1 MTNETIDQTT
11 TPDQTL
17 NQTDFVPQRFINNLQ
32 AAFIKVD
39 NAVASFDPDQ
49 KPIVDKNDRDN
60 RQAFEKI
67 SQLREEYANKAI
79 KNPTKKN
86 QYFSDFINKSNDLIN
101 KDNLIAVDSSV
112 DSFKKF
118 GDQRYQIFTSWVSLQ
133 KDPSKINTQQIQNF
147 MENIIQPPI
156 SDDKEKAEFLRS
168 AKQSFA
174 GIIIGNQI
182 RSDEKFMG
190 VFDEFL
196 KARQEAEKNA
206 EPTGG
211 DWLDIF
217 LSFVF
222 NKKQSSDLKETLHQE
237 PRPDFEQNIATT
249 TTDIQGLPP
258 EARDLLDERGNFS
271 KFTLGDMEMLDVE
284 GVADKDPNY
293 KFNQLLIHNNALSSV
308 LMGSHS
314 GIEPE
319 KVSLLYGDNGGPE
332 ARHDWNATVGYK
344 NQQGS
349 NVATLINAHLNNG
362 SGLVIAG
369 NENGIKNPSFYLYK
383 QDQLT
388 GLKQALSQEE
398 IQNKVDF
405 MEFLAQNNAKLDN
418 LSEKEKE
425 KFQTEIGNFQKDRKA
440 YLDAL
445 GSDHIA
451 FVSKKDPKHLA
462 LVTEFG
468 NGEVSYTLKDYGKKQ
483 DKALDGETKT
493 TLQGSLKYDGVMFVD
508 YSNFKYTNVSKSPDK
523 GLGATNGVSHLEANF
538 SKVAVFNLP
547 NLNNLAITNYIRRDL
562 EDKLWAKGLSPQE
575 ANKLIKDFLNSNKE
589 LVGKVS
595 NFNKAVAEA
604 KNTGNYDEVKKAQKD
619 LEKSLRKRESLEKEV
634 AKKLES
640 RNDNKN
646 RMEAK
651 AQANSQKDKIFALIN
666 KEASKE
672 ARAAA
677 FDPNLKGVRSELSD
691 KLENINKNLKDFGKS
706 FDELKNGK
714 NNDFSKAEETLKALK
729 DSVKDLGINPEWISK
744 IENLNAALNDFKNG
758 KNKDFSKVTQAKSD
772 LENSIKDVIINQKIT
787 DKVDNL
793 NQAVSETK
801 LTGNFSK
808 VEQALAELKNLSLD
822 LGKNS
827 DLQFVRDGVRGTL
840 VGNGLSKTEA
850 TTLTKN
856 FSDIRKELSEKLFGK
871 SNNNNNGLKNNEEP
885 IYAQV
890 NKKKAG
896 QATSPEEPIY
906 AQVARKMSVKIDQL
920 NEAASAINRKI
931 DRINKIASAGKGVG
945 GFSGA
950 GQSASP
956 EEPIY
961 AQVAKKVSAKIDQL
975 NESASAINR
984 KIDRINKIASAGK
997 GVGGFS
1003 GAGQSASPEEPIY
1016 AQVAKKVRAK
1026 IDQLNESASAIN
1038 RKMDRI
1044 NKIASAG
1051 KGVGGF
1057 RGAGQSASPE
1067 EPIYAQVAK
1076 KVRAKIDQ
1084 LNESASAINRKMD
1097 RINKIASAGKGV
1109 GGFSGAGQSASP
1121 EEPLYAQVAKKVRA
1135 KIDQL
1140 NESASAINRKID
1152 RINKIASA
1160 GKGVGGFRGAG
1171 QSASPEEP
1179 IYAQVAKKVSAKID
1193 QLNESASAINRK
1205 MDRIN
1210 KIASA
1215 GKGVGGFSGAGQSA
1229 SPEEPLYAQVAK
1241 KVSAKIDQ
1249 LNESASAINRK
1260 IDRINKIA
1268 SAGKGVGGFSGAG
1281 QSASPEE
1288 PLYAQV
1294 AKKVRAKIDQLN
1306 ESASAI
1312 NRKMDRINKIA
1323 SAGKGVGGFR
1333 GAGQSASPEEPL
1345 YAQVAK
1351 KVSAKID
1358 QLNESAS
1365 AINRK
1370 IDRINKIA
1378 SAGKGVGG
1386 FRGAGQSASPEEPL
1400 YAQVAKKVRA
1410 KIDQLNESASAI
1422 NRKIDRINKIAS
1434 AGKGVGGFRGA
1445 GQSASPEEPLYAQ
1458 VAKKVRAKIDQLNES
1473 ASAINRKIDRIN
1485 KIASAG
1491 KGVGGFSGAGQSAS
1505 PEEPLYA
1512 QVAKKVRAKIDQ
1524 LNESASAINRK
1535 MDRINK
1541 IASAGKGVGGFRG
1554 AGQSASPE
1562 EPLYAQVAKKV
1573 SAKIDQLNES
1583 ASAINRKMDRIN
1595 KIASAGKGV
1604 GGFRGAGQSASPEE
1618 PIYAQVAK
1626 KVSAKIDQLNE
1637 SASAINRKMDRINKI
1652 ASAGKGVGGF
1662 RGAGQSASPEEP
1674 LYAQVAK
1681 KVSAK
1686 IDQLNESASAINR
1699 KIDRINKIAS
1709 AGKGVG
1715 GFSGAGQSAS
1725 PEEPIYA
1732 QVAKKVSAKI
1742 DQLNESASAINRK
1755 IDRINKIAS
1764 AGKGVGGF
1772 SGAGQSASPEP
1783 IYATID
1789 FDEANQAGF
1798 SLRRS
1803 AAVNDLSKVGLS
1815 REQELTRRIGDLN
1828 QAVSEAKAGH
1838 FDKLEQKIDELKD
1851 STKKNALKL
1860 WVESAKQVPTGL
1872 QAKLDNYATNS
1883 HTRINSNVQSGTI
1896 NEKATGMLT
1905 QKNPEW
1911 LKLVNDKIVAHNV
1924 GSAHLSEYDKIGFN
1938 QKNMKDYS
1946 DSFKF
1951 STKLNNAVKDI
1962 KSSFVQF
1969 LTNTFSTGSYS
1980 LMKANVEHGVK
1991 NTTKGGFQKS

>member
-11 TPDQTL
+11 TSDQTL

-32 AAFIKVD
+32 VAFIKVD
-39 NAVASFDPDQ
+39 SAVASYDPDQ

-79 KNPTKKN
+79 KNPAKKN

-112 DSFKKF
+112 DIFKKF

-133 KDPSKINTQQIQNF
+133 KDPSKINTQQIRNF

-182 RSDEKFMG
+182 RSDGKFMG
-190 VFDEFL
+190 VFDESL

-206 EPTGG
+206 EPSGG

-237 PRPDFEQNIATT
+237 PRPDFEQNLATT

-258 EARDLLDERGNFS
+258 EARDLLDERCNFS

-308 LMGSHS
+308 LMGGHS
-314 GIEPE
+314 NIEPE

-349 NVATLINAHLNNG
+349 NVATLINAHLHNG
-362 SGLVIAG
+362 SGLIIAG
-369 NENGIKNPSFYLYK
+369 NEDGIKNPSFYLYK
-383 QDQLT
+383 EDQLT
-388 GLKQALSQEE
+388 GLKQAMSQEE
-398 IQNKVDF
+398 IQNKVNF
-405 MEFLAQNNAKLDN
+405 MEFLAKNNAKLDN

-425 KFQTEIGNFQKDRKA
+425 KFQTEIEDFQKNRKA

-445 GSDHIA
+445 GNDHIA
-451 FVSKKDPKHLA
+451 FVSKKDKKHLA

-493 TLQGSLKYDGVMFVD
+493 TLQGSLKYDGVMFVN
-508 YSNFKYTNVSKSPDK
+508 YSNFKYTNASKSPDK
-523 GLGATNGVSHLEANF
+523 GVGATNGVSHLEANL

-562 EDKLWAKGLSPQE
+562 EDKLLAKGLSPQE

-589 LVGKVS
+589 MVGKVS

-619 LEKSLRKRESLEKEV
+619 LEKSLRKREHLEKEV

-666 KEASKE
+666 QEASKE

-677 FDPNLKGVRSELSD
+677 FDPNLKGIRSELSD

-706 FDELKNGK
+706 FDDFKNGK
-714 NNDFSKAEETLKALK
+714 NDFSKAEETLKALK

-801 LTGNFSK
+801 LTGDFSK

-822 LGKNS
+822 QKNESFNVGKNS
-827 DLQFVRDGVRGTL
+827 DLQSVRDSVKGTL

-850 TTLTKN
+850 TKLSKN

-896 QATSPEEPIY
+896 QAASPEEPIY
-906 AQVARKMSVKIDQL
+906 AQV
-920 NEAASAINRKI
+920 
-931 DRINKIASAGKGVG
+931 NKKK
-945 GFSGA
+945 A
-950 GQSASP
+950 GQAASP

-975 NESASAINR
+975 NEATSAINR
-984 KIDRINKIASAGK
+984 KIDWINKIASAGK

-1003 GAGQSASPEEPIY
+1003 GAG
-1016 AQVAKKVRAK
+1016 R
-1026 IDQLNESASAIN
+1026 
-1038 RKMDRI
+1038 
-1044 NKIASAG
+1044 
-1051 KGVGGF
+1051 
-1057 RGAGQSASPE
+1057 
-1067 EPIYAQVAK
+1067 
-1076 KVRAKIDQ
+1076 
-1084 LNESASAINRKMD
+1084 
-1097 RINKIASAGKGV
+1097 
-1109 GGFSGAGQSASP
+1109 
-1121 EEPLYAQVAKKVRA
+1121 
-1135 KIDQL
+1135 
-1140 NESASAINRKID
+1140 
-1152 RINKIASA
+1152 
-1160 GKGVGGFRGAG
+1160 
-1171 QSASPEEP
+1171 
-1179 IYAQVAKKVSAKID
+1179 
-1193 QLNESASAINRK
+1193 
-1205 MDRIN
+1205 
-1210 KIASA
+1210 
-1215 GKGVGGFSGAGQSA
+1215 
-1229 SPEEPLYAQVAK
+1229 
-1241 KVSAKIDQ
+1241 
-1249 LNESASAINRK
+1249 
-1260 IDRINKIA
+1260 
-1268 SAGKGVGGFSGAG
+1268 
-1281 QSASPEE
+1281 
-1288 PLYAQV
+1288 
-1294 AKKVRAKIDQLN
+1294 
-1306 ESASAI
+1306 
-1312 NRKMDRINKIA
+1312 
-1323 SAGKGVGGFR
+1323 
-1333 GAGQSASPEEPL
+1333 
-1345 YAQVAK
+1345 
-1351 KVSAKID
+1351 
-1358 QLNESAS
+1358 
-1365 AINRK
+1365 
-1370 IDRINKIA
+1370 
-1378 SAGKGVGG
+1378 
-1386 FRGAGQSASPEEPL
+1386 
-1400 YAQVAKKVRA
+1400 
-1410 KIDQLNESASAI
+1410 
-1422 NRKIDRINKIAS
+1422 
-1434 AGKGVGGFRGA
+1434 
-1445 GQSASPEEPLYAQ
+1445 
-1458 VAKKVRAKIDQLNES
+1458 
-1473 ASAINRKIDRIN
+1473 
-1485 KIASAG
+1485 
-1491 KGVGGFSGAGQSAS
+1491 
-1505 PEEPLYA
+1505 
-1512 QVAKKVRAKIDQ
+1512 
-1524 LNESASAINRK
+1524 
-1535 MDRINK
+1535 
-1541 IASAGKGVGGFRG
+1541 
-1554 AGQSASPE
+1554 
-1562 EPLYAQVAKKV
+1562 
-1573 SAKIDQLNES
+1573 
-1583 ASAINRKMDRIN
+1583 
-1595 KIASAGKGV
+1595 
-1604 GGFRGAGQSASPEE
+1604 
-1618 PIYAQVAK
+1618 
-1626 KVSAKIDQLNE
+1626 
-1637 SASAINRKMDRINKI
+1637 
-1652 ASAGKGVGGF
+1652 
-1662 RGAGQSASPEEP
+1662 
-1674 LYAQVAK
+1674 
-1681 KVSAK
+1681 
-1686 IDQLNESASAINR
+1686 
-1699 KIDRINKIAS
+1699 
-1709 AGKGVG
+1709 
-1715 GFSGAGQSAS
+1715 
-1725 PEEPIYA
+1725 
-1732 QVAKKVSAKI
+1732 
-1742 DQLNESASAINRK
+1742 
-1755 IDRINKIAS
+1755 
-1764 AGKGVGGF
+1764 
-1772 SGAGQSASPEP
+1772 SASPEP

-1798 SLRRS
+1798 PLRRS

-1828 QAVSEAKAGH
+1828 QAVSEAKTGH
-1838 FDKLEQKIDELKD
+1838 FGNLEQKIDELKD

-1883 HTRINSNVQSGTI
+1883 HTRINSNVQHGTI
-1896 NEKATGMLT
+1896 NERATGMLNA
-1905 QKNPEW
+1905 KNPEW
-1911 LKLVNDKIVAHNV
+1911 LKLVNDRIVAHNV
-1924 GSAHLSEYDKIGFN
+1924 GSAHLSEYDRIGFN

-1951 STKLNNAVKDI
+1951 STKLNNAVKDTR
-1962 KSSFVQF
+1962 SSFVQF
-1969 LTNTFSTGSYS
+1969 LTNAFSTGSYS

-1991 NTTKGGFQKS
+1991 NTTKSGFQKS

>member
-11 TPDQTL
+11 TP

-32 AAFIKVD
+32 VAFIKVD

-112 DSFKKF
+112 ESFRKF

-133 KDPSKINTQQIQNF
+133 KDPSKINTQQIRNF

-190 VFDEFL
+190 VFDESL

-206 EPTGG
+206 EPAGG

-222 NKKQSSDLKETLHQE
+222 NKKQSSDLKETLNQE
-237 PRPDFEQNIATT
+237 PRPDFEQNLATT

-258 EARDLLDERGNFS
+258 EARDLLDERGNFF
-271 KFTLGDMEMLDVE
+271 KFTLGDVEMLDVE

-293 KFNQLLIHNNALSSV
+293 KFNQLLIHNNALSSM

-314 GIEPE
+314 NIEPE

-344 NQQGS
+344 NQQGN

-362 SGLVIAG
+362 SGLIIAG
-369 NENGIKNPSFYLYK
+369 NEDGIKNPSFYLYK
-383 QDQLT
+383 EDQLT

-418 LSEKEKE
+418 LSKEEKE

-445 GSDHIA
+445 GNDHIA
-451 FVSKKDPKHLA
+451 FVSKRDPKHLA

-493 TLQGSLKYDGVMFVD
+493 TLQGSLKYDGVMFVN
-508 YSNFKYTNVSKSPDK
+508 YSNFKYTNASKSPDK
-523 GLGATNGVSHLEANF
+523 GVGTTNGVSHLEANF

-562 EDKLWAKGLSPQE
+562 EDKLWTKGLSSQE

-589 LVGKVS
+589 MVGKVS

-619 LEKSLRKRESLEKEV
+619 LEKSLRKREHLEKEV

-666 KEASKE
+666 QEASKE

-677 FDPNLKGVRSELSD
+677 FDPSLKGIRSELSD

-706 FDELKNGK
+706 FDEL
-714 NNDFSKAEETLKALK
+714 
-729 DSVKDLGINPEWISK
+729 
-744 IENLNAALNDFKNG
+744 KNG

-801 LTGNFSK
+801 LTGDFSK
-808 VEQALAELKNLSLD
+808 VEQALAELKSLSLD
-822 LGKNS
+822 FGKNS
-827 DLQFVRDGVRGTL
+827 DLQKSVKNNVNGTL

-850 TTLTKN
+850 TALAKN
-856 FSDIRKELSEKLFGK
+856 FSDIKKELDEKFK
-871 SNNNNNGLKNNEEP
+871 NFNNNNNNGLKNEP
-885 IYAQV
+885 IYAKV
-890 NKKKAG
+890 NKEKTG
-896 QATSPEEPIY
+896 QAT
-906 AQVARKMSVKIDQL
+906 
-920 NEAASAINRKI
+920 
-931 DRINKIASAGKGVG
+931 
-945 GFSGA
+945 
-950 GQSASP
+950 SP

-961 AQVAKKVSAKIDQL
+961 AQVAKKVSAKIDRLDQA
-975 NESASAINR
+975 AS
-984 KIDRINKIASAGK
+984 GLG
-997 GVGGFS
+997 GVGQAGFPLKRHTKVDDLS
-1003 GAGQSASPEEPIY
+1003 KVGLSANHEPIY
-1016 AQVAKKVRAK
+1016 ATIDDLGGPFPLKRHTKVDDLSK
-1026 IDQLNESASAIN
+1026 VGLSAN
-1038 RKMDRI
+1038 H
-1044 NKIASAG
+1044 
-1051 KGVGGF
+1051 
-1057 RGAGQSASPE
+1057 
-1067 EPIYAQVAK
+1067 
-1076 KVRAKIDQ
+1076 
-1084 LNESASAINRKMD
+1084 
-1097 RINKIASAGKGV
+1097 
-1109 GGFSGAGQSASP
+1109 
-1121 EEPLYAQVAKKVRA
+1121 
-1135 KIDQL
+1135 
-1140 NESASAINRKID
+1140 
-1152 RINKIASA
+1152 
-1160 GKGVGGFRGAG
+1160 
-1171 QSASPEEP
+1171 
-1179 IYAQVAKKVSAKID
+1179 
-1193 QLNESASAINRK
+1193 
-1205 MDRIN
+1205 
-1210 KIASA
+1210 
-1215 GKGVGGFSGAGQSA
+1215 
-1229 SPEEPLYAQVAK
+1229 
-1241 KVSAKIDQ
+1241 
-1249 LNESASAINRK
+1249 
-1260 IDRINKIA
+1260 
-1268 SAGKGVGGFSGAG
+1268 
-1281 QSASPEE
+1281 
-1288 PLYAQV
+1288 
-1294 AKKVRAKIDQLN
+1294 
-1306 ESASAI
+1306 
-1312 NRKMDRINKIA
+1312 
-1323 SAGKGVGGFR
+1323 
-1333 GAGQSASPEEPL
+1333 
-1345 YAQVAK
+1345 
-1351 KVSAKID
+1351 
-1358 QLNESAS
+1358 
-1365 AINRK
+1365 
-1370 IDRINKIA
+1370 
-1378 SAGKGVGG
+1378 
-1386 FRGAGQSASPEEPL
+1386 
-1400 YAQVAKKVRA
+1400 
-1410 KIDQLNESASAI
+1410 
-1422 NRKIDRINKIAS
+1422 
-1434 AGKGVGGFRGA
+1434 
-1445 GQSASPEEPLYAQ
+1445 
-1458 VAKKVRAKIDQLNES
+1458 
-1473 ASAINRKIDRIN
+1473 
-1485 KIASAG
+1485 
-1491 KGVGGFSGAGQSAS
+1491 
-1505 PEEPLYA
+1505 
-1512 QVAKKVRAKIDQ
+1512 
-1524 LNESASAINRK
+1524 
-1535 MDRINK
+1535 
-1541 IASAGKGVGGFRG
+1541 
-1554 AGQSASPE
+1554 
-1562 EPLYAQVAKKV
+1562 
-1573 SAKIDQLNES
+1573 
-1583 ASAINRKMDRIN
+1583 
-1595 KIASAGKGV
+1595 
-1604 GGFRGAGQSASPEE
+1604 
-1618 PIYAQVAK
+1618 
-1626 KVSAKIDQLNE
+1626 
-1637 SASAINRKMDRINKI
+1637 
-1652 ASAGKGVGGF
+1652 
-1662 RGAGQSASPEEP
+1662 
-1674 LYAQVAK
+1674 
-1681 KVSAK
+1681 
-1686 IDQLNESASAINR
+1686 
-1699 KIDRINKIAS
+1699 
-1709 AGKGVG
+1709 
-1715 GFSGAGQSAS
+1715 
-1725 PEEPIYA
+1725 
-1732 QVAKKVSAKI
+1732 
-1742 DQLNESASAINRK
+1742 
-1755 IDRINKIAS
+1755 
-1764 AGKGVGGF
+1764 
-1772 SGAGQSASPEP
+1772 EP

-1798 SLRRS
+1798 PLRRS

-1828 QAVSEAKAGH
+1828 QAVSEAKTGH
-1838 FDKLEQKIDELKD
+1838 FGNLEQKIDELKD

-1883 HTRINSNVQSGTI
+1883 HTRINSNVRNGAI

-1924 GSAHLSEYDKIGFN
+1924 GSAPLSAYDKIGFN

-1962 KSSFVQF
+1962 KSGFVQF
-1969 LTNTFSTGSYS
+1969 LTNAFSTGSYS
-1980 LMKANVEHGVK
+1980 LMKASVEHGVK
-1991 NTTKGGFQKS
+1991 NTNTKGGFQKS

>member
-11 TPDQTL
+11 TPDQTPS
-17 NQTDFVPQRFINNLQ
+17 QTDFVPQRFINNLQ
-32 AAFIKVD
+32 VAFIKVD

-79 KNPTKKN
+79 KNPAKKN

-133 KDPSKINTQQIQNF
+133 KDPSKINTQQIRNF

-190 VFDEFL
+190 VFDESL
-196 KARQEAEKNA
+196 KERQEAEKNA
-206 EPTGG
+206 EPAGG

-237 PRPDFEQNIATT
+237 PRPDFEQNLATT
-249 TTDIQGLPP
+249 TTNIQGLPP
-258 EARDLLDERGNFS
+258 EARDLLDERGNFF

-308 LMGSHS
+308 LMGGHS
-314 GIEPE
+314 NIEPE

-344 NQQGS
+344 DQQGS
-349 NVATLINAHLNNG
+349 NVATLINAHLHNG
-362 SGLVIAG
+362 SGLIIAG
-369 NENGIKNPSFYLYK
+369 NEDGIKNPSFYLYK
-383 QDQLT
+383 EDQLT
-388 GLKQALSQEE
+388 GLKQAMSQEE

-405 MEFLAQNNAKLDN
+405 MEFLARNNAKLDN

-445 GSDHIA
+445 GNDHVA

-493 TLQGSLKYDGVMFVD
+493 TLQGSLKYDGVMFVN
-508 YSNFKYTNVSKSPDK
+508 YSNFKYTNASKSPDK
-523 GLGATNGVSHLEANF
+523 GVGATNGVSHLEANF

-595 NFNKAVAEA
+595 NFNQAVAEA

-619 LEKSLRKRESLEKEV
+619 LEKSLRKREHLEKEV

-640 RNDNKN
+640 KNDNKN

-677 FDPNLKGVRSELSD
+677 FDPNLKGIRSELSD

-714 NNDFSKAEETLKALK
+714 NKDFSKAEETLKALK

-801 LTGNFSK
+801 LTGDFSK

-822 LGKNS
+822 QKNESFNVGKNS
-827 DLQFVRDGVRGTL
+827 DLQSVRDSVRGTL

-850 TTLTKN
+850 TKLSKN

-871 SNNNNNGLKNNEEP
+871 SNNNNNGLKNNTEP

-896 QATSPEEPIY
+896 QVASPEEPIY
-906 AQVARKMSVKIDQL
+906 AQVAKKVSAKIDQL
-920 NEAASAINRKI
+920 NEATSAINRKI

-950 GQSASP
+950 G
-956 EEPIY
+956 
-961 AQVAKKVSAKIDQL
+961 
-975 NESASAINR
+975 R
-984 KIDRINKIASAGK
+984 
-997 GVGGFS
+997 
-1003 GAGQSASPEEPIY
+1003 
-1016 AQVAKKVRAK
+1016 
-1026 IDQLNESASAIN
+1026 
-1038 RKMDRI
+1038 
-1044 NKIASAG
+1044 
-1051 KGVGGF
+1051 
-1057 RGAGQSASPE
+1057 
-1067 EPIYAQVAK
+1067 
-1076 KVRAKIDQ
+1076 
-1084 LNESASAINRKMD
+1084 
-1097 RINKIASAGKGV
+1097 
-1109 GGFSGAGQSASP
+1109 
-1121 EEPLYAQVAKKVRA
+1121 
-1135 KIDQL
+1135 
-1140 NESASAINRKID
+1140 
-1152 RINKIASA
+1152 
-1160 GKGVGGFRGAG
+1160 
-1171 QSASPEEP
+1171 
-1179 IYAQVAKKVSAKID
+1179 
-1193 QLNESASAINRK
+1193 
-1205 MDRIN
+1205 
-1210 KIASA
+1210 
-1215 GKGVGGFSGAGQSA
+1215 
-1229 SPEEPLYAQVAK
+1229 
-1241 KVSAKIDQ
+1241 
-1249 LNESASAINRK
+1249 
-1260 IDRINKIA
+1260 
-1268 SAGKGVGGFSGAG
+1268 
-1281 QSASPEE
+1281 
-1288 PLYAQV
+1288 
-1294 AKKVRAKIDQLN
+1294 
-1306 ESASAI
+1306 
-1312 NRKMDRINKIA
+1312 
-1323 SAGKGVGGFR
+1323 
-1333 GAGQSASPEEPL
+1333 
-1345 YAQVAK
+1345 
-1351 KVSAKID
+1351 
-1358 QLNESAS
+1358 
-1365 AINRK
+1365 
-1370 IDRINKIA
+1370 
-1378 SAGKGVGG
+1378 
-1386 FRGAGQSASPEEPL
+1386 
-1400 YAQVAKKVRA
+1400 
-1410 KIDQLNESASAI
+1410 
-1422 NRKIDRINKIAS
+1422 
-1434 AGKGVGGFRGA
+1434 
-1445 GQSASPEEPLYAQ
+1445 
-1458 VAKKVRAKIDQLNES
+1458 
-1473 ASAINRKIDRIN
+1473 
-1485 KIASAG
+1485 
-1491 KGVGGFSGAGQSAS
+1491 
-1505 PEEPLYA
+1505 
-1512 QVAKKVRAKIDQ
+1512 
-1524 LNESASAINRK
+1524 
-1535 MDRINK
+1535 
-1541 IASAGKGVGGFRG
+1541 
-1554 AGQSASPE
+1554 
-1562 EPLYAQVAKKV
+1562 
-1573 SAKIDQLNES
+1573 
-1583 ASAINRKMDRIN
+1583 
-1595 KIASAGKGV
+1595 
-1604 GGFRGAGQSASPEE
+1604 
-1618 PIYAQVAK
+1618 
-1626 KVSAKIDQLNE
+1626 
-1637 SASAINRKMDRINKI
+1637 
-1652 ASAGKGVGGF
+1652 
-1662 RGAGQSASPEEP
+1662 
-1674 LYAQVAK
+1674 
-1681 KVSAK
+1681 
-1686 IDQLNESASAINR
+1686 
-1699 KIDRINKIAS
+1699 
-1709 AGKGVG
+1709 
-1715 GFSGAGQSAS
+1715 
-1725 PEEPIYA
+1725 
-1732 QVAKKVSAKI
+1732 
-1742 DQLNESASAINRK
+1742 
-1755 IDRINKIAS
+1755 
-1764 AGKGVGGF
+1764 
-1772 SGAGQSASPEP
+1772 SASPEP

-1798 SLRRS
+1798 PLRRY
-1803 AAVNDLSKVGLS
+1803 AGVNDLSKVGLS

-1828 QAVSEAKAGH
+1828 QAVSEAKTGH
-1838 FDKLEQKIDELKD
+1838 FGNLEQKIDELKD

-1860 WVESAKQVPTGL
+1860 WVESAKQVPTSL

-1883 HTRINSNVQSGTI
+1883 HTRINSNVHNGAI
-1896 NEKATGMLT
+1896 NERATGMLT

-1924 GSAHLSEYDKIGFN
+1924 GSTHLSEYDKIGFN

-1969 LTNTFSTGSYS
+1969 LTNTFSTGAYN

-1991 NTTKGGFQKS
+1991 NTTKSGFQKS

>member
-1 MTNETIDQTT
+1 MTNETIDQTR
-11 TPDQTL
+11 TPDQS
-17 NQTDFVPQRFINNLQ
+17 QTAFDPQRFINNLQ
-32 AAFIKVD
+32 VAFIKVD

-60 RQAFEKI
+60 RQAFEKN

-101 KDNLIAVDSSV
+101 KDNLIDVDSSV
-112 DSFKKF
+112 ESFRKF

-133 KDPSKINTQQIQNF
+133 KDPSKINTQQIRDF

-196 KARQEAEKNA
+196 KERQEAEKNA
-206 EPTGG
+206 EPAGG

-222 NKKQSSDLKETLHQE
+222 NKKQSSDLKETLNQE
-237 PRPDFEQNIATT
+237 PRPDFEQNLATT

-308 LMGSHS
+308 LMGGHS
-314 GIEPE
+314 NIEPE

-344 NQQGS
+344 NQQGN

-383 QDQLT
+383 EDQLT
-388 GLKQALSQEE
+388 GLKQAMSQEE

-445 GSDHIA
+445 GNDHIA
-451 FVSKKDPKHLA
+451 FVSKKDNKHLA

-483 DKALDGETKT
+483 DKALDGEVKT
-493 TLQGSLKYDGVMFVD
+493 TLQGSLKYDGVMFVN
-508 YSNFKYTNVSKSPDK
+508 YSNFKYTNASKSPDK
-523 GLGATNGVSHLEANF
+523 GVGTTNGVSHLEANL

-589 LVGKVS
+589 LVEKVS

-604 KNTGNYDEVKKAQKD
+604 KNIGNYDGVKKAQKD
-619 LEKSLRKRESLEKEV
+619 LEKSLRKREHLEKEV

-691 KLENINKNLKDFGKS
+691 KLENISKNLKDFGKS

-729 DSVKDLGINPEWISK
+729 DSVKNLGINPEWISK

-772 LENSIKDVIINQKIT
+772 LENSIKDVSINQKIT

-793 NQAVSETK
+793 NQAVSEAK

-827 DLQFVRDGVRGTL
+827 DLQKSVKNGVNGTL

-850 TTLTKN
+850 TNLTKN
-856 FSDIRKELSEKLFGK
+856 FSDIRKELNEKLFGN
-871 SNNNNNGLKNNEEP
+871 SNNNNNGLKNEP
-885 IYAQV
+885 IYAEV

-896 QATSPEEPIY
+896 QA
-906 AQVARKMSVKIDQL
+906 
-920 NEAASAINRKI
+920 
-931 DRINKIASAGKGVG
+931 
-945 GFSGA
+945 
-950 GQSASP
+950 ASP

-975 NESASAINR
+975 NEAT
-984 KIDRINKIASAGK
+984 
-997 GVGGFS
+997 
-1003 GAGQSASPEEPIY
+1003 
-1016 AQVAKKVRAK
+1016 
-1026 IDQLNESASAIN
+1026 
-1038 RKMDRI
+1038 
-1044 NKIASAG
+1044 
-1051 KGVGGF
+1051 
-1057 RGAGQSASPE
+1057 
-1067 EPIYAQVAK
+1067 
-1076 KVRAKIDQ
+1076 
-1084 LNESASAINRKMD
+1084 
-1097 RINKIASAGKGV
+1097 
-1109 GGFSGAGQSASP
+1109 
-1121 EEPLYAQVAKKVRA
+1121 
-1135 KIDQL
+1135 
-1140 NESASAINRKID
+1140 
-1152 RINKIASA
+1152 
-1160 GKGVGGFRGAG
+1160 
-1171 QSASPEEP
+1171 
-1179 IYAQVAKKVSAKID
+1179 
-1193 QLNESASAINRK
+1193 
-1205 MDRIN
+1205 
-1210 KIASA
+1210 
-1215 GKGVGGFSGAGQSA
+1215 
-1229 SPEEPLYAQVAK
+1229 
-1241 KVSAKIDQ
+1241 
-1249 LNESASAINRK
+1249 
-1260 IDRINKIA
+1260 
-1268 SAGKGVGGFSGAG
+1268 
-1281 QSASPEE
+1281 
-1288 PLYAQV
+1288 
-1294 AKKVRAKIDQLN
+1294 
-1306 ESASAI
+1306 
-1312 NRKMDRINKIA
+1312 
-1323 SAGKGVGGFR
+1323 
-1333 GAGQSASPEEPL
+1333 
-1345 YAQVAK
+1345 
-1351 KVSAKID
+1351 
-1358 QLNESAS
+1358 
-1365 AINRK
+1365 
-1370 IDRINKIA
+1370 
-1378 SAGKGVGG
+1378 
-1386 FRGAGQSASPEEPL
+1386 
-1400 YAQVAKKVRA
+1400 
-1410 KIDQLNESASAI
+1410 
-1422 NRKIDRINKIAS
+1422 
-1434 AGKGVGGFRGA
+1434 
-1445 GQSASPEEPLYAQ
+1445 
-1458 VAKKVRAKIDQLNES
+1458 
-1473 ASAINRKIDRIN
+1473 
-1485 KIASAG
+1485 
-1491 KGVGGFSGAGQSAS
+1491 
-1505 PEEPLYA
+1505 
-1512 QVAKKVRAKIDQ
+1512 
-1524 LNESASAINRK
+1524 
-1535 MDRINK
+1535 
-1541 IASAGKGVGGFRG
+1541 
-1554 AGQSASPE
+1554 
-1562 EPLYAQVAKKV
+1562 
-1573 SAKIDQLNES
+1573 
-1583 ASAINRKMDRIN
+1583 
-1595 KIASAGKGV
+1595 
-1604 GGFRGAGQSASPEE
+1604 
-1618 PIYAQVAK
+1618 
-1626 KVSAKIDQLNE
+1626 
-1637 SASAINRKMDRINKI
+1637 
-1652 ASAGKGVGGF
+1652 
-1662 RGAGQSASPEEP
+1662 
-1674 LYAQVAK
+1674 
-1681 KVSAK
+1681 
-1686 IDQLNESASAINR
+1686 
-1699 KIDRINKIAS
+1699 
-1709 AGKGVG
+1709 
-1715 GFSGAGQSAS
+1715 
-1725 PEEPIYA
+1725 
-1732 QVAKKVSAKI
+1732 
-1742 DQLNESASAINRK
+1742 SAINRK

-1798 SLRRS
+1798 PLRRY

-1828 QAVSEAKAGH
+1828 QAVSEAKTGH
-1838 FDKLEQKIDELKD
+1838 FDNLEQKIDELKD

-1860 WVESAKQVPTGL
+1860 WIESAKQVPTSL

-1883 HTRINSNVQSGTI
+1883 HTRINSNVKDGAI

-1991 NTTKGGFQKS
+1991 NTNTKSGFQKS

>member
-1 MTNETIDQTT
+1 MTNETIDQTI
-11 TPDQTL
+11 TPDQTP

-32 AAFIKVD
+32 VAFLKVD

-112 DSFKKF
+112 ESFRKF

-133 KDPSKINTQQIQNF
+133 KDPSKINTQQIRNF

-190 VFDEFL
+190 VFDESL

-206 EPTGG
+206 EPAGG

-222 NKKQSSDLKETLHQE
+222 NKKQSSDLKETLNQE
-237 PRPDFEQNIATT
+237 PRPDFEQNLATT

-258 EARDLLDERGNFS
+258 EARDLLDERGNFF
-271 KFTLGDMEMLDVE
+271 KFTLGDVEMLDVE

-314 GIEPE
+314 SIEPE

-383 QDQLT
+383 EDQLT

-405 MEFLAQNNAKLDN
+405 MEFLAKNNAKLDN

-425 KFQTEIGNFQKDRKA
+425 KFQTEIKNFQKDRKA

-445 GSDHIA
+445 GNDHIA

-468 NGEVSYTLKDYGKKQ
+468 NGELSYTLKDYGKKQ

-493 TLQGSLKYDGVMFVD
+493 TLQGSLKYDGVMFVN
-508 YSNFKYTNVSKSPDK
+508 YSNFKYTNASKSPNK

-562 EDKLWAKGLSPQE
+562 EDKLWAKGLSSQE

-589 LVGKVS
+589 MVGKVL

-619 LEKSLRKRESLEKEV
+619 LEKSLRKREHLEKEV

-677 FDPNLKGVRSELSD
+677 FDPSLKGIRSELSD

-801 LTGNFSK
+801 LTGDFSK
-808 VEQALAELKNLSLD
+808 VEQALAELKSLSLD

-827 DLQFVRDGVRGTL
+827 DLQKSVKNNVNGTL

-856 FSDIRKELSEKLFGK
+856 FSDIRKELNEKLFGN
-871 SNNNNNGLKNNEEP
+871 SNNNNNGLKNNTEP

-890 NKKKAG
+890 NKKKTG

-906 AQVARKMSVKIDQL
+906 AQVAKKVSAKIDQL
-920 NEAASAINRKI
+920 EATSAINRKI

-950 GQSASP
+950 G
-956 EEPIY
+956 
-961 AQVAKKVSAKIDQL
+961 
-975 NESASAINR
+975 R
-984 KIDRINKIASAGK
+984 
-997 GVGGFS
+997 
-1003 GAGQSASPEEPIY
+1003 
-1016 AQVAKKVRAK
+1016 
-1026 IDQLNESASAIN
+1026 
-1038 RKMDRI
+1038 
-1044 NKIASAG
+1044 
-1051 KGVGGF
+1051 
-1057 RGAGQSASPE
+1057 
-1067 EPIYAQVAK
+1067 
-1076 KVRAKIDQ
+1076 
-1084 LNESASAINRKMD
+1084 
-1097 RINKIASAGKGV
+1097 
-1109 GGFSGAGQSASP
+1109 
-1121 EEPLYAQVAKKVRA
+1121 
-1135 KIDQL
+1135 
-1140 NESASAINRKID
+1140 
-1152 RINKIASA
+1152 
-1160 GKGVGGFRGAG
+1160 
-1171 QSASPEEP
+1171 
-1179 IYAQVAKKVSAKID
+1179 
-1193 QLNESASAINRK
+1193 
-1205 MDRIN
+1205 
-1210 KIASA
+1210 
-1215 GKGVGGFSGAGQSA
+1215 
-1229 SPEEPLYAQVAK
+1229 
-1241 KVSAKIDQ
+1241 
-1249 LNESASAINRK
+1249 
-1260 IDRINKIA
+1260 
-1268 SAGKGVGGFSGAG
+1268 
-1281 QSASPEE
+1281 
-1288 PLYAQV
+1288 
-1294 AKKVRAKIDQLN
+1294 
-1306 ESASAI
+1306 
-1312 NRKMDRINKIA
+1312 
-1323 SAGKGVGGFR
+1323 
-1333 GAGQSASPEEPL
+1333 
-1345 YAQVAK
+1345 
-1351 KVSAKID
+1351 
-1358 QLNESAS
+1358 
-1365 AINRK
+1365 
-1370 IDRINKIA
+1370 
-1378 SAGKGVGG
+1378 
-1386 FRGAGQSASPEEPL
+1386 
-1400 YAQVAKKVRA
+1400 
-1410 KIDQLNESASAI
+1410 
-1422 NRKIDRINKIAS
+1422 
-1434 AGKGVGGFRGA
+1434 
-1445 GQSASPEEPLYAQ
+1445 
-1458 VAKKVRAKIDQLNES
+1458 
-1473 ASAINRKIDRIN
+1473 
-1485 KIASAG
+1485 
-1491 KGVGGFSGAGQSAS
+1491 
-1505 PEEPLYA
+1505 
-1512 QVAKKVRAKIDQ
+1512 
-1524 LNESASAINRK
+1524 
-1535 MDRINK
+1535 
-1541 IASAGKGVGGFRG
+1541 
-1554 AGQSASPE
+1554 
-1562 EPLYAQVAKKV
+1562 
-1573 SAKIDQLNES
+1573 
-1583 ASAINRKMDRIN
+1583 
-1595 KIASAGKGV
+1595 
-1604 GGFRGAGQSASPEE
+1604 
-1618 PIYAQVAK
+1618 
-1626 KVSAKIDQLNE
+1626 
-1637 SASAINRKMDRINKI
+1637 
-1652 ASAGKGVGGF
+1652 
-1662 RGAGQSASPEEP
+1662 
-1674 LYAQVAK
+1674 
-1681 KVSAK
+1681 
-1686 IDQLNESASAINR
+1686 
-1699 KIDRINKIAS
+1699 
-1709 AGKGVG
+1709 
-1715 GFSGAGQSAS
+1715 
-1725 PEEPIYA
+1725 
-1732 QVAKKVSAKI
+1732 
-1742 DQLNESASAINRK
+1742 
-1755 IDRINKIAS
+1755 
-1764 AGKGVGGF
+1764 
-1772 SGAGQSASPEP
+1772 SASPEP

-1798 SLRRS
+1798 PLRRS

-1828 QAVSEAKAGH
+1828 QAVSEAKTGH
-1838 FDKLEQKIDELKD
+1838 FGNLEQKIDELKD

-1860 WVESAKQVPTGL
+1860 WVESAKQVPTSL

-1883 HTRINSNVQSGTI
+1883 HTRINSNVQDGTI

-1962 KSSFVQF
+1962 KSSFAQF

-1991 NTTKGGFQKS
+1991 NTTKSGFQKS

>member
-17 NQTDFVPQRFINNLQ
+17 NPTDFVPQRFINNLQ
-32 AAFIKVD
+32 VAFLKVD
-39 NAVASFDPDQ
+39 SAVASFDPDQ

-133 KDPSKINTQQIQNF
+133 KDPSKINTQQIRNF

-190 VFDEFL
+190 VFDESL
-196 KARQEAEKNA
+196 KARQEAEKNG
-206 EPTGG
+206 EPAGG

-284 GVADKDPNY
+284 GVADNDPNY

-314 GIEPE
+314 NIEPE

-344 NQQGS
+344 NQQGN

-369 NENGIKNPSFYLYK
+369 NEDGIKNPSFYLYK

-425 KFQTEIGNFQKDRKA
+425 KFQTEIEDFQKDRKA

-445 GSDHIA
+445 GNDHIA

-468 NGEVSYTLKDYGKKQ
+468 NGELSYTLKDYGKKQ

-493 TLQGSLKYDGVMFVD
+493 TLQGSLKYDGVMFVN
-508 YSNFKYTNVSKSPDK
+508 YSNFKYTNASKSPDK
-523 GLGATNGVSHLEANF
+523 GVGATNGVSHLEANL

-589 LVGKVS
+589 LVRKVS

-619 LEKSLRKRESLEKEV
+619 LEKSIRKREHLEKEV

-651 AQANSQKDKIFALIN
+651 AQANSQKDKIFVLIN
-666 KEASKE
+666 QEASKE

-677 FDPNLKGVRSELSD
+677 FDPNLKGIGSELSD
-691 KLENINKNLKDFGKS
+691 KLENINKNLKDFNKS
-706 FDELKNGK
+706 FDELKNG
-714 NNDFSKAEETLKALK
+714 NNKDFSKAEETLKTLK
-729 DSVKDLGINPEWISK
+729 DSMKDLGINPEWISK
-744 IENLNAALNDFKNG
+744 VENLNAALNDFKNG

-772 LENSIKDVIINQKIT
+772 LENSIKDVSINQKIT

-793 NQAVSETK
+793 NQAVSEAK
-801 LTGNFSK
+801 LTGDFSK

-822 LGKNS
+822 QKNESFNVGKNS
-827 DLQFVRDGVRGTL
+827 DLQSVRDSVRGTL

-850 TTLTKN
+850 TKLSKN

-871 SNNNNNGLKNNEEP
+871 SNSNGLKNNEEP

-890 NKKKAG
+890 NKKKTG

-906 AQVARKMSVKIDQL
+906 TQVAKKVNARIDRLNKIASTINGKIDQL
-920 NEAASAINRKI
+920 NRTASAN
-931 DRINKIASAGKGVG
+931 KGVG
-945 GFSGA
+945 DFSGA
-950 GQSASP
+950 G
-956 EEPIY
+956 
-961 AQVAKKVSAKIDQL
+961 
-975 NESASAINR
+975 R
-984 KIDRINKIASAGK
+984 
-997 GVGGFS
+997 
-1003 GAGQSASPEEPIY
+1003 
-1016 AQVAKKVRAK
+1016 
-1026 IDQLNESASAIN
+1026 
-1038 RKMDRI
+1038 
-1044 NKIASAG
+1044 
-1051 KGVGGF
+1051 
-1057 RGAGQSASPE
+1057 
-1067 EPIYAQVAK
+1067 
-1076 KVRAKIDQ
+1076 
-1084 LNESASAINRKMD
+1084 
-1097 RINKIASAGKGV
+1097 
-1109 GGFSGAGQSASP
+1109 
-1121 EEPLYAQVAKKVRA
+1121 
-1135 KIDQL
+1135 
-1140 NESASAINRKID
+1140 
-1152 RINKIASA
+1152 
-1160 GKGVGGFRGAG
+1160 
-1171 QSASPEEP
+1171 
-1179 IYAQVAKKVSAKID
+1179 
-1193 QLNESASAINRK
+1193 
-1205 MDRIN
+1205 
-1210 KIASA
+1210 
-1215 GKGVGGFSGAGQSA
+1215 
-1229 SPEEPLYAQVAK
+1229 
-1241 KVSAKIDQ
+1241 
-1249 LNESASAINRK
+1249 
-1260 IDRINKIA
+1260 
-1268 SAGKGVGGFSGAG
+1268 
-1281 QSASPEE
+1281 
-1288 PLYAQV
+1288 
-1294 AKKVRAKIDQLN
+1294 
-1306 ESASAI
+1306 
-1312 NRKMDRINKIA
+1312 
-1323 SAGKGVGGFR
+1323 
-1333 GAGQSASPEEPL
+1333 
-1345 YAQVAK
+1345 
-1351 KVSAKID
+1351 
-1358 QLNESAS
+1358 
-1365 AINRK
+1365 
-1370 IDRINKIA
+1370 
-1378 SAGKGVGG
+1378 
-1386 FRGAGQSASPEEPL
+1386 
-1400 YAQVAKKVRA
+1400 
-1410 KIDQLNESASAI
+1410 
-1422 NRKIDRINKIAS
+1422 
-1434 AGKGVGGFRGA
+1434 
-1445 GQSASPEEPLYAQ
+1445 
-1458 VAKKVRAKIDQLNES
+1458 
-1473 ASAINRKIDRIN
+1473 
-1485 KIASAG
+1485 
-1491 KGVGGFSGAGQSAS
+1491 
-1505 PEEPLYA
+1505 
-1512 QVAKKVRAKIDQ
+1512 
-1524 LNESASAINRK
+1524 
-1535 MDRINK
+1535 
-1541 IASAGKGVGGFRG
+1541 
-1554 AGQSASPE
+1554 
-1562 EPLYAQVAKKV
+1562 
-1573 SAKIDQLNES
+1573 
-1583 ASAINRKMDRIN
+1583 
-1595 KIASAGKGV
+1595 
-1604 GGFRGAGQSASPEE
+1604 
-1618 PIYAQVAK
+1618 
-1626 KVSAKIDQLNE
+1626 
-1637 SASAINRKMDRINKI
+1637 
-1652 ASAGKGVGGF
+1652 
-1662 RGAGQSASPEEP
+1662 
-1674 LYAQVAK
+1674 
-1681 KVSAK
+1681 
-1686 IDQLNESASAINR
+1686 
-1699 KIDRINKIAS
+1699 
-1709 AGKGVG
+1709 
-1715 GFSGAGQSAS
+1715 
-1725 PEEPIYA
+1725 
-1732 QVAKKVSAKI
+1732 
-1742 DQLNESASAINRK
+1742 
-1755 IDRINKIAS
+1755 
-1764 AGKGVGGF
+1764 
-1772 SGAGQSASPEP
+1772 SASPEP

-1798 SLRRS
+1798 PLRRS

-1815 REQELTRRIGDLN
+1815 REQELTSRIGDLN
-1828 QAVSEAKAGH
+1828 QAVSEAKTGH
-1838 FDKLEQKIDELKD
+1838 FGKLEQKIDELKD
-1851 STKKNALKL
+1851 STKKNAVNL

-1883 HTRINSNVQSGTI
+1883 HTRINSNVKNGAI

-1924 GSAHLSEYDKIGFN
+1924 GSIPLSDYDKIGFN

>member
-32 AAFIKVD
+32 VAFLKVD

-133 KDPSKINTQQIQNF
+133 KDPSKINTQTIRNF

-182 RSDEKFMG
+182 RSDKKFMG
-190 VFDEFL
+190 VFDESL
-196 KARQEAEKNA
+196 KERQEAEKNA
-206 EPTGG
+206 EPAGG

-284 GVADKDPNY
+284 GVADNDPNY

-308 LMGSHS
+308 LMGSYS
-314 GIEPE
+314 NIEPE

-344 NQQGS
+344 NQQGN
-349 NVATLINAHLNNG
+349 NVATLINAHLRNG

-369 NENGIKNPSFYLYK
+369 NEEGIKNPSFYLYK

-405 MEFLAQNNAKLDN
+405 MEFLAQNNARLDS

-425 KFQTEIGNFQKDRKA
+425 KFQNEIEDFQKDRKA

-445 GSDHIA
+445 GNDHIA

-468 NGEVSYTLKDYGKKQ
+468 NGELSYTLKDYGKKQ

-493 TLQGSLKYDGVMFVD
+493 TLQGNLKYDGMMFVN
-508 YSNFKYTNVSKSPDK
+508 YSNFKYTNASKSPDR
-523 GLGATNGVSHLEANF
+523 GLGATNGVSHLEANL

-619 LEKSLRKRESLEKEV
+619 LEKSIRKREHLEKEV

-666 KEASKE
+666 QEASKE
-672 ARAAA
+672 ARAVA
-677 FDPNLKGVRSELSD
+677 FDPNLKGIRSELSD

-706 FDELKNGK
+706 FDELKNG
-714 NNDFSKAEETLKALK
+714 NNKDFSKAEETLKTLK
-729 DSVKDLGINPEWISK
+729 DSMKDLGINPEWISK
-744 IENLNAALNDFKNG
+744 VENLNAALNDFKNG

-772 LENSIKDVIINQKIT
+772 LENSIKDVSINQKIT

-793 NQAVSETK
+793 NQAVSEAK

-822 LGKNS
+822 QKNESFNIGKNS
-827 DLQFVRDGVRGTL
+827 DLQSVRDSVRGTL

-850 TTLTKN
+850 TKLSKN

-871 SNNNNNGLKNNEEP
+871 SNSNGLKNNEEP

-896 QATSPEEPIY
+896 QA
-906 AQVARKMSVKIDQL
+906 
-920 NEAASAINRKI
+920 
-931 DRINKIASAGKGVG
+931 
-945 GFSGA
+945 
-950 GQSASP
+950 ASP

-961 AQVAKKVSAKIDQL
+961 TQVNKKKT
-975 NESASAINR
+975 
-984 KIDRINKIASAGK
+984 
-997 GVGGFS
+997 
-1003 GAGQSASPEEPIY
+1003 GQAASPEEPIY
-1016 AQVAKKVRAK
+1016 TQVAKKVNARIDRLNKIASTINGK
-1026 IDQLNESASAIN
+1026 IDQLNRTASAS
-1038 RKMDRI
+1038 
-1044 NKIASAG
+1044 
-1051 KGVGGF
+1051 KGVG
-1057 RGAGQSASPE
+1057 
-1067 EPIYAQVAK
+1067 
-1076 KVRAKIDQ
+1076 D
-1084 LNESASAINRKMD
+1084 
-1097 RINKIASAGKGV
+1097 
-1109 GGFSGAGQSASP
+1109 FSG
-1121 EEPLYAQVAKKVRA
+1121 
-1135 KIDQL
+1135 
-1140 NESASAINRKID
+1140 
-1152 RINKIASA
+1152 
-1160 GKGVGGFRGAG
+1160 GGR
-1171 QSASPEEP
+1171 
-1179 IYAQVAKKVSAKID
+1179 
-1193 QLNESASAINRK
+1193 
-1205 MDRIN
+1205 
-1210 KIASA
+1210 
-1215 GKGVGGFSGAGQSA
+1215 
-1229 SPEEPLYAQVAK
+1229 
-1241 KVSAKIDQ
+1241 
-1249 LNESASAINRK
+1249 
-1260 IDRINKIA
+1260 
-1268 SAGKGVGGFSGAG
+1268 
-1281 QSASPEE
+1281 
-1288 PLYAQV
+1288 
-1294 AKKVRAKIDQLN
+1294 
-1306 ESASAI
+1306 
-1312 NRKMDRINKIA
+1312 
-1323 SAGKGVGGFR
+1323 
-1333 GAGQSASPEEPL
+1333 
-1345 YAQVAK
+1345 
-1351 KVSAKID
+1351 
-1358 QLNESAS
+1358 
-1365 AINRK
+1365 
-1370 IDRINKIA
+1370 
-1378 SAGKGVGG
+1378 
-1386 FRGAGQSASPEEPL
+1386 
-1400 YAQVAKKVRA
+1400 
-1410 KIDQLNESASAI
+1410 
-1422 NRKIDRINKIAS
+1422 
-1434 AGKGVGGFRGA
+1434 
-1445 GQSASPEEPLYAQ
+1445 
-1458 VAKKVRAKIDQLNES
+1458 
-1473 ASAINRKIDRIN
+1473 
-1485 KIASAG
+1485 
-1491 KGVGGFSGAGQSAS
+1491 
-1505 PEEPLYA
+1505 
-1512 QVAKKVRAKIDQ
+1512 
-1524 LNESASAINRK
+1524 
-1535 MDRINK
+1535 
-1541 IASAGKGVGGFRG
+1541 
-1554 AGQSASPE
+1554 
-1562 EPLYAQVAKKV
+1562 
-1573 SAKIDQLNES
+1573 
-1583 ASAINRKMDRIN
+1583 
-1595 KIASAGKGV
+1595 
-1604 GGFRGAGQSASPEE
+1604 
-1618 PIYAQVAK
+1618 
-1626 KVSAKIDQLNE
+1626 
-1637 SASAINRKMDRINKI
+1637 
-1652 ASAGKGVGGF
+1652 
-1662 RGAGQSASPEEP
+1662 
-1674 LYAQVAK
+1674 
-1681 KVSAK
+1681 
-1686 IDQLNESASAINR
+1686 
-1699 KIDRINKIAS
+1699 
-1709 AGKGVG
+1709 
-1715 GFSGAGQSAS
+1715 
-1725 PEEPIYA
+1725 
-1732 QVAKKVSAKI
+1732 
-1742 DQLNESASAINRK
+1742 
-1755 IDRINKIAS
+1755 
-1764 AGKGVGGF
+1764 
-1772 SGAGQSASPEP
+1772 SASPEP

-1798 SLRRS
+1798 PLRRY
-1803 AAVNDLSKVGLS
+1803 AAVDDLSKVGLS

-1828 QAVSEAKAGH
+1828 QAVSEAKTGH

-1851 STKKNALKL
+1851 STKKNAVNL

-1883 HTRINSNVQSGTI
+1883 HTRINSNVKNGGI

-1924 GSAHLSEYDKIGFN
+1924 GSIPLSDYDKIGFN

-1969 LTNTFSTGSYS
+1969 LTNTFSTGAYS
-1980 LMKANVEHGVK
+1980 LIKAEHGVK
-1991 NTTKGGFQKS
+1991 NINTKSGFQKS

>member
-11 TPDQTL
+11 TPDQTP

-32 AAFIKVD
+32 VAFIKVD
-39 NAVASFDPDQ
+39 SAVASFDPDQ

-79 KNPTKKN
+79 KNPAKKN

-112 DSFKKF
+112 ESFKKF

-133 KDPSKINTQQIQNF
+133 KDPSKINIQQIRNF
-147 MENIIQPPI
+147 MENVIQPPI

-182 RSDEKFMG
+182 RSDQKFMG
-190 VFDEFL
+190 VFDESL
-196 KARQEAEKNA
+196 KARQEAEKNE
-206 EPTGG
+206 EPAGG

-237 PRPDFEQNIATT
+237 PRPDFEQNLATT

-258 EARDLLDERGNFS
+258 EARDLLDERGNFF
-271 KFTLGDMEMLDVE
+271 KFTLGDVEMLDVE

-308 LMGSHS
+308 LMGGHS
-314 GIEPE
+314 NIEPE

-349 NVATLINAHLNNG
+349 NVATLINAHLHNG
-362 SGLVIAG
+362 SGLIIAG
-369 NENGIKNPSFYLYK
+369 NEDGIKNPSFYLYK
-383 QDQLT
+383 EDQLT
-388 GLKQALSQEE
+388 GLKQAMSQEE

-405 MEFLAQNNAKLDN
+405 MEFLAKNNAKLDN

-425 KFQTEIGNFQKDRKA
+425 KFQTEIENFQKDRKA

-445 GSDHIA
+445 GNDHIA

-493 TLQGSLKYDGVMFVD
+493 TLQGSLKYDGVMFVN
-508 YSNFKYTNVSKSPDK
+508 YSNFKYTNASKSPDK
-523 GLGATNGVSHLEANF
+523 GVGATNGVSHLEANF

-589 LVGKVS
+589 MVGKVS

-619 LEKSLRKRESLEKEV
+619 LEKSLRKREHLEKEV

-677 FDPNLKGVRSELSD
+677 FDPNLKGIRSELSD

-706 FDELKNGK
+706 FDDFKNGK
-714 NNDFSKAEETLKALK
+714 NDFSKAEETLKALK
-729 DSVKDLGINPEWISK
+729 DSMKDLGINPEWISK

-801 LTGNFSK
+801 LTGDFSK

-822 LGKNS
+822 QKNESFNVGKNS
-827 DLQFVRDGVRGTL
+827 DLQSVRDSVRGTL

-850 TTLTKN
+850 TKLSKN
-856 FSDIRKELSEKLFGK
+856 FSDIRKELSEKLFGN

-885 IYAQV
+885 IYAKV

-896 QATSPEEPIY
+896 QAT
-906 AQVARKMSVKIDQL
+906 
-920 NEAASAINRKI
+920 
-931 DRINKIASAGKGVG
+931 
-945 GFSGA
+945 
-950 GQSASP
+950 SP

-975 NESASAINR
+975 NEAT
-984 KIDRINKIASAGK
+984 
-997 GVGGFS
+997 
-1003 GAGQSASPEEPIY
+1003 
-1016 AQVAKKVRAK
+1016 
-1026 IDQLNESASAIN
+1026 
-1038 RKMDRI
+1038 
-1044 NKIASAG
+1044 
-1051 KGVGGF
+1051 
-1057 RGAGQSASPE
+1057 
-1067 EPIYAQVAK
+1067 
-1076 KVRAKIDQ
+1076 
-1084 LNESASAINRKMD
+1084 
-1097 RINKIASAGKGV
+1097 
-1109 GGFSGAGQSASP
+1109 
-1121 EEPLYAQVAKKVRA
+1121 
-1135 KIDQL
+1135 
-1140 NESASAINRKID
+1140 
-1152 RINKIASA
+1152 
-1160 GKGVGGFRGAG
+1160 
-1171 QSASPEEP
+1171 
-1179 IYAQVAKKVSAKID
+1179 
-1193 QLNESASAINRK
+1193 
-1205 MDRIN
+1205 
-1210 KIASA
+1210 
-1215 GKGVGGFSGAGQSA
+1215 
-1229 SPEEPLYAQVAK
+1229 
-1241 KVSAKIDQ
+1241 
-1249 LNESASAINRK
+1249 
-1260 IDRINKIA
+1260 
-1268 SAGKGVGGFSGAG
+1268 
-1281 QSASPEE
+1281 
-1288 PLYAQV
+1288 
-1294 AKKVRAKIDQLN
+1294 
-1306 ESASAI
+1306 
-1312 NRKMDRINKIA
+1312 
-1323 SAGKGVGGFR
+1323 
-1333 GAGQSASPEEPL
+1333 
-1345 YAQVAK
+1345 
-1351 KVSAKID
+1351 
-1358 QLNESAS
+1358 
-1365 AINRK
+1365 
-1370 IDRINKIA
+1370 
-1378 SAGKGVGG
+1378 
-1386 FRGAGQSASPEEPL
+1386 
-1400 YAQVAKKVRA
+1400 
-1410 KIDQLNESASAI
+1410 
-1422 NRKIDRINKIAS
+1422 
-1434 AGKGVGGFRGA
+1434 
-1445 GQSASPEEPLYAQ
+1445 
-1458 VAKKVRAKIDQLNES
+1458 
-1473 ASAINRKIDRIN
+1473 
-1485 KIASAG
+1485 
-1491 KGVGGFSGAGQSAS
+1491 
-1505 PEEPLYA
+1505 
-1512 QVAKKVRAKIDQ
+1512 
-1524 LNESASAINRK
+1524 
-1535 MDRINK
+1535 
-1541 IASAGKGVGGFRG
+1541 
-1554 AGQSASPE
+1554 
-1562 EPLYAQVAKKV
+1562 
-1573 SAKIDQLNES
+1573 
-1583 ASAINRKMDRIN
+1583 
-1595 KIASAGKGV
+1595 
-1604 GGFRGAGQSASPEE
+1604 
-1618 PIYAQVAK
+1618 
-1626 KVSAKIDQLNE
+1626 
-1637 SASAINRKMDRINKI
+1637 
-1652 ASAGKGVGGF
+1652 
-1662 RGAGQSASPEEP
+1662 
-1674 LYAQVAK
+1674 
-1681 KVSAK
+1681 
-1686 IDQLNESASAINR
+1686 
-1699 KIDRINKIAS
+1699 
-1709 AGKGVG
+1709 
-1715 GFSGAGQSAS
+1715 
-1725 PEEPIYA
+1725 
-1732 QVAKKVSAKI
+1732 
-1742 DQLNESASAINRK
+1742 SAINRK

-1798 SLRRS
+1798 PLRRS
-1803 AAVNDLSKVGLS
+1803 TAVNDLSKVGLS

-1828 QAVSEAKAGH
+1828 QAVSEAKTGH
-1838 FDKLEQKIDELKD
+1838 FGKLEQKIDELKD

-1860 WVESAKQVPTGL
+1860 WVESAKQVPTSL

-1883 HTRINSNVQSGTI
+1883 HTRINSNVQHGTI
-1896 NEKATGMLT
+1896 NEKATGVLT

-1991 NTTKGGFQKS
+1991 NTTKSGFQKS

>member
-17 NQTDFVPQRFINNLQ
+17 NPTDFVPQRFINNLQ
-32 AAFIKVD
+32 VAFIKVD
-39 NAVASFDPDQ
+39 NAVALFDPDQ

-101 KDNLIAVDSSV
+101 KDNLIDVNSSV

-133 KDPSKINTQQIQNF
+133 KDPSKINTQQIRNF

-182 RSDEKFMG
+182 RSDQKFMG
-190 VFDEFL
+190 VFDESL
-196 KARQEAEKNA
+196 KERQEAEKNA
-206 EPTGG
+206 EPAG

-308 LMGSHS
+308 LMGGHS
-314 GIEPE
+314 SIEPE

-344 NQQGS
+344 NQQGN
-349 NVATLINAHLNNG
+349 NVAILINAHLYNG

-369 NENGIKNPSFYLYK
+369 DEDGIKNPSFYLYK
-383 QDQLT
+383 EDQLT
-388 GLKQALSQEE
+388 GLKQAMSQEE
-398 IQNKVDF
+398 IQNKVGF
-405 MEFLAQNNAKLDN
+405 MEFLARNNAKLDN

-425 KFQTEIGNFQKDRKA
+425 KFQTEIENFQKDRKA

-445 GSDHIA
+445 GNDHIA

-493 TLQGSLKYDGVMFVD
+493 TLQGSLKYDGVMFVN
-508 YSNFKYTNVSKSPDK
+508 YSNFKYTNASKSPDK
-523 GLGATNGVSHLEANF
+523 GVGATNGVSHLEANF

-562 EDKLWAKGLSPQE
+562 EDKLRAKGLSPQE
-575 ANKLIKDFLNSNKE
+575 ANKFIKDFLNSNKE
-589 LVGKVS
+589 LVGKVL

-619 LEKSLRKRESLEKEV
+619 LEKSLRKREHLEKEV

-651 AQANSQKDKIFALIN
+651 SQANSQKDKIFALIN

-787 DKVDNL
+787 DKVENL

-827 DLQFVRDGVRGTL
+827 DLQKSVKNGVNGTL

-850 TTLTKN
+850 TKLTKN
-856 FSDIRKELSEKLFGK
+856 FSDIRKELNKKLFGN

-896 QATSPEEPIY
+896 QVASPEEPIY
-906 AQVARKMSVKIDQL
+906 AQVAKKVSAKIDQL
-920 NEAASAINRKI
+920 NEATSAINRKI

-950 GQSASP
+950 G
-956 EEPIY
+956 
-961 AQVAKKVSAKIDQL
+961 
-975 NESASAINR
+975 R
-984 KIDRINKIASAGK
+984 
-997 GVGGFS
+997 
-1003 GAGQSASPEEPIY
+1003 
-1016 AQVAKKVRAK
+1016 
-1026 IDQLNESASAIN
+1026 
-1038 RKMDRI
+1038 
-1044 NKIASAG
+1044 
-1051 KGVGGF
+1051 
-1057 RGAGQSASPE
+1057 
-1067 EPIYAQVAK
+1067 
-1076 KVRAKIDQ
+1076 
-1084 LNESASAINRKMD
+1084 
-1097 RINKIASAGKGV
+1097 
-1109 GGFSGAGQSASP
+1109 
-1121 EEPLYAQVAKKVRA
+1121 
-1135 KIDQL
+1135 
-1140 NESASAINRKID
+1140 
-1152 RINKIASA
+1152 
-1160 GKGVGGFRGAG
+1160 
-1171 QSASPEEP
+1171 
-1179 IYAQVAKKVSAKID
+1179 
-1193 QLNESASAINRK
+1193 
-1205 MDRIN
+1205 
-1210 KIASA
+1210 
-1215 GKGVGGFSGAGQSA
+1215 
-1229 SPEEPLYAQVAK
+1229 
-1241 KVSAKIDQ
+1241 
-1249 LNESASAINRK
+1249 
-1260 IDRINKIA
+1260 
-1268 SAGKGVGGFSGAG
+1268 
-1281 QSASPEE
+1281 
-1288 PLYAQV
+1288 
-1294 AKKVRAKIDQLN
+1294 
-1306 ESASAI
+1306 
-1312 NRKMDRINKIA
+1312 
-1323 SAGKGVGGFR
+1323 
-1333 GAGQSASPEEPL
+1333 
-1345 YAQVAK
+1345 
-1351 KVSAKID
+1351 
-1358 QLNESAS
+1358 
-1365 AINRK
+1365 
-1370 IDRINKIA
+1370 
-1378 SAGKGVGG
+1378 
-1386 FRGAGQSASPEEPL
+1386 
-1400 YAQVAKKVRA
+1400 
-1410 KIDQLNESASAI
+1410 
-1422 NRKIDRINKIAS
+1422 
-1434 AGKGVGGFRGA
+1434 
-1445 GQSASPEEPLYAQ
+1445 
-1458 VAKKVRAKIDQLNES
+1458 
-1473 ASAINRKIDRIN
+1473 
-1485 KIASAG
+1485 
-1491 KGVGGFSGAGQSAS
+1491 
-1505 PEEPLYA
+1505 
-1512 QVAKKVRAKIDQ
+1512 
-1524 LNESASAINRK
+1524 
-1535 MDRINK
+1535 
-1541 IASAGKGVGGFRG
+1541 
-1554 AGQSASPE
+1554 
-1562 EPLYAQVAKKV
+1562 
-1573 SAKIDQLNES
+1573 
-1583 ASAINRKMDRIN
+1583 
-1595 KIASAGKGV
+1595 
-1604 GGFRGAGQSASPEE
+1604 
-1618 PIYAQVAK
+1618 
-1626 KVSAKIDQLNE
+1626 
-1637 SASAINRKMDRINKI
+1637 
-1652 ASAGKGVGGF
+1652 
-1662 RGAGQSASPEEP
+1662 
-1674 LYAQVAK
+1674 
-1681 KVSAK
+1681 
-1686 IDQLNESASAINR
+1686 
-1699 KIDRINKIAS
+1699 
-1709 AGKGVG
+1709 
-1715 GFSGAGQSAS
+1715 
-1725 PEEPIYA
+1725 
-1732 QVAKKVSAKI
+1732 
-1742 DQLNESASAINRK
+1742 
-1755 IDRINKIAS
+1755 
-1764 AGKGVGGF
+1764 
-1772 SGAGQSASPEP
+1772 SASPEP

-1798 SLRRS
+1798 PLRRY
-1803 AAVNDLSKVGLS
+1803 AGVNDLSKVGLS

-1828 QAVSEAKAGH
+1828 QAVSEAKTGH
-1838 FDKLEQKIDELKD
+1838 FDNLEQKIDELKD

-1883 HTRINSNVQSGTI
+1883 TTRINSNVQNGTI
-1896 NEKATGMLT
+1896 NDRATGMLT

-1969 LTNTFSTGSYS
+1969 LTNTFSQGSYN
-1980 LMKANVEHGVK
+1980 LMKANAEHGVK
-1991 NTTKGGFQKS
+1991 NTTKSGFQKS

>member
-32 AAFIKVD
+32 VAFLKVD

-49 KPIVDKNDRDN
+49 KPIVDKNDKDN

-112 DSFKKF
+112 ESFKKF

-133 KDPSKINTQQIQNF
+133 KDPSKINTQEIRDF

-190 VFDEFL
+190 VFDESL

-206 EPTGG
+206 EPAGG

-222 NKKQSSDLKETLHQE
+222 NKKQSSDLKETLNQE

-258 EARDLLDERGNFS
+258 EARDLLDERGNFF

-308 LMGSHS
+308 LMGGHS
-314 GIEPE
+314 NIEPE

-362 SGLVIAG
+362 SGLIIAG
-369 NENGIKNPSFYLYK
+369 NEDGVKNPSFYLYK
-383 QDQLT
+383 ADQLT

-405 MEFLAQNNAKLDN
+405 MEFLVQNNAKLDN
-418 LSEKEKE
+418 LSKEEKEN
-425 KFQTEIGNFQKDRKA
+425 FQNEIQNFQKDRKA

-445 GSDHIA
+445 GNDHIA

-483 DKALDGETKT
+483 DKALDGEVKT
-493 TLQGSLKYDGVMFVD
+493 TLQGSLKYDGVMFVN
-508 YSNFKYTNVSKSPDK
+508 YSNFKYTNASKSPDK
-523 GLGATNGVSHLEANF
+523 GVGATNGVSHLEANF

-575 ANKLIKDFLNSNKE
+575 TNKLIKDFLNSNKE
-589 LVGKVS
+589 MVGKVS

-619 LEKSLRKRESLEKEV
+619 LEKSLRKREHLEKEV

-666 KEASKE
+666 QEASKE
-672 ARAAA
+672 ARAAV

-714 NNDFSKAEETLKALK
+714 NNDFSKAEETLKTLK

-772 LENSIKDVIINQKIT
+772 LENSIKDVSINQKIT

-793 NQAVSETK
+793 NQAVSEAK

-822 LGKNS
+822 QKNESFNVGKNS
-827 DLQFVRDGVRGTL
+827 DLQSVRDSVRGTL

-850 TTLTKN
+850 TKLSKN
-856 FSDIRKELSEKLFGK
+856 FSDIRKELNEKLFGNFN
-871 SNNNNNGLKNNEEP
+871 NNNNNGLKNNEEP

-906 AQVARKMSVKIDQL
+906 AQVAKKVNARIDRLNKIASTINGKIDQL
-920 NEAASAINRKI
+920 NRTASAN
-931 DRINKIASAGKGVG
+931 KGVG
-945 GFSGA
+945 NFSGV
-950 GQSASP
+950 GQA
-956 EEPIY
+956 
-961 AQVAKKVSAKIDQL
+961 
-975 NESASAINR
+975 
-984 KIDRINKIASAGK
+984 
-997 GVGGFS
+997 
-1003 GAGQSASPEEPIY
+1003 
-1016 AQVAKKVRAK
+1016 
-1026 IDQLNESASAIN
+1026 
-1038 RKMDRI
+1038 
-1044 NKIASAG
+1044 
-1051 KGVGGF
+1051 
-1057 RGAGQSASPE
+1057 
-1067 EPIYAQVAK
+1067 
-1076 KVRAKIDQ
+1076 
-1084 LNESASAINRKMD
+1084 
-1097 RINKIASAGKGV
+1097 
-1109 GGFSGAGQSASP
+1109 
-1121 EEPLYAQVAKKVRA
+1121 
-1135 KIDQL
+1135 
-1140 NESASAINRKID
+1140 
-1152 RINKIASA
+1152 
-1160 GKGVGGFRGAG
+1160 
-1171 QSASPEEP
+1171 
-1179 IYAQVAKKVSAKID
+1179 
-1193 QLNESASAINRK
+1193 
-1205 MDRIN
+1205 
-1210 KIASA
+1210 
-1215 GKGVGGFSGAGQSA
+1215 
-1229 SPEEPLYAQVAK
+1229 
-1241 KVSAKIDQ
+1241 
-1249 LNESASAINRK
+1249 
-1260 IDRINKIA
+1260 
-1268 SAGKGVGGFSGAG
+1268 
-1281 QSASPEE
+1281 
-1288 PLYAQV
+1288 
-1294 AKKVRAKIDQLN
+1294 
-1306 ESASAI
+1306 
-1312 NRKMDRINKIA
+1312 
-1323 SAGKGVGGFR
+1323 
-1333 GAGQSASPEEPL
+1333 
-1345 YAQVAK
+1345 
-1351 KVSAKID
+1351 
-1358 QLNESAS
+1358 
-1365 AINRK
+1365 
-1370 IDRINKIA
+1370 
-1378 SAGKGVGG
+1378 
-1386 FRGAGQSASPEEPL
+1386 
-1400 YAQVAKKVRA
+1400 
-1410 KIDQLNESASAI
+1410 
-1422 NRKIDRINKIAS
+1422 
-1434 AGKGVGGFRGA
+1434 
-1445 GQSASPEEPLYAQ
+1445 
-1458 VAKKVRAKIDQLNES
+1458 
-1473 ASAINRKIDRIN
+1473 
-1485 KIASAG
+1485 
-1491 KGVGGFSGAGQSAS
+1491 
-1505 PEEPLYA
+1505 
-1512 QVAKKVRAKIDQ
+1512 
-1524 LNESASAINRK
+1524 
-1535 MDRINK
+1535 
-1541 IASAGKGVGGFRG
+1541 
-1554 AGQSASPE
+1554 
-1562 EPLYAQVAKKV
+1562 
-1573 SAKIDQLNES
+1573 
-1583 ASAINRKMDRIN
+1583 
-1595 KIASAGKGV
+1595 
-1604 GGFRGAGQSASPEE
+1604 
-1618 PIYAQVAK
+1618 
-1626 KVSAKIDQLNE
+1626 
-1637 SASAINRKMDRINKI
+1637 
-1652 ASAGKGVGGF
+1652 
-1662 RGAGQSASPEEP
+1662 
-1674 LYAQVAK
+1674 
-1681 KVSAK
+1681 
-1686 IDQLNESASAINR
+1686 
-1699 KIDRINKIAS
+1699 
-1709 AGKGVG
+1709 
-1715 GFSGAGQSAS
+1715 
-1725 PEEPIYA
+1725 
-1732 QVAKKVSAKI
+1732 
-1742 DQLNESASAINRK
+1742 
-1755 IDRINKIAS
+1755 
-1764 AGKGVGGF
+1764 
-1772 SGAGQSASPEP
+1772 ASPEP

-1798 SLRRS
+1798 PLRRS

-1828 QAVSEAKAGH
+1828 QAVSEAKTGH
-1838 FDKLEQKIDELKD
+1838 FGKLEQKIDELKD
-1851 STKKNALKL
+1851 STKKNAVKL
-1860 WVESAKQVPTGL
+1860 WVESAKQVPTSL

-1883 HTRINSNVQSGTI
+1883 HTRINSNVKNGAV

-1924 GSAHLSEYDKIGFN
+1924 GSIPLSAYDNIGFN

-1969 LTNTFSTGSYS
+1969 LTNTFSQGSYS
-1980 LMKANVEHGVK
+1980 LAKAELGVK
-1991 NTTKGGFQKS
+1991 NINTKSGFQKS

>member
-17 NQTDFVPQRFINNLQ
+17 NPTDFVPQRFINNLQ
-32 AAFIKVD
+32 VAFLKID

-67 SQLREEYANKAI
+67 SQLREEFANKAI
-79 KNPTKKN
+79 KNPAKKN

-112 DSFKKF
+112 DSSKKF

-133 KDPSKINTQQIQNF
+133 KDPSEINTQEIRNF

-190 VFDEFL
+190 VFDESL
-196 KARQEAEKNA
+196 KERQEAEKNA
-206 EPTGG
+206 EPAGG

-284 GVADKDPNY
+284 GVADNDPNY
-293 KFNQLLIHNNALSSV
+293 KFNQLLIHNNALSSM

-314 GIEPE
+314 NIEPE

-344 NQQGS
+344 NQQGN
-349 NVATLINAHLNNG
+349 NVATLINAHLRNG

-369 NENGIKNPSFYLYK
+369 NEDGIKNPSFYLYK

-405 MEFLAQNNAKLDN
+405 MEFLAQNNARLDS

-445 GSDHIA
+445 GNDHIA

-468 NGEVSYTLKDYGKKQ
+468 NGELSYTLKDYGKKQ

-493 TLQGSLKYDGVMFVD
+493 TLQGSLKYDGVMFVN
-508 YSNFKYTNVSKSPDK
+508 YSNFKYTNASKSPDK
-523 GLGATNGVSHLEANF
+523 GVGATNGVSHLEANL

-562 EDKLWAKGLSPQE
+562 EDKLLAKGLTPQE

-589 LVGKVS
+589 MVGKVS

-619 LEKSLRKRESLEKEV
+619 LEKSLRKREHLEKEV

-666 KEASKE
+666 QEASKE
-672 ARAAA
+672 ARAAT
-677 FDPNLKGVRSELSD
+677 FDPNLKGIRSELSD
-691 KLENINKNLKDFGKS
+691 KLENINKNLKDFNKS

-714 NNDFSKAEETLKALK
+714 NNDFSKAEETLKTLK
-729 DSVKDLGINPEWISK
+729 DSMKDLGINLEWISK
-744 IENLNAALNDFKNG
+744 IENLNAALNELKNG

-772 LENSIKDVIINQKIT
+772 LENSIKDVSINQKIT

-793 NQAVSETK
+793 NQAVSEAK
-801 LTGNFSK
+801 LTGDFSK
-808 VEQALAELKNLSLD
+808 VEQVLAELKNLSLD
-822 LGKNS
+822 QIGKNS
-827 DLQFVRDGVRGTL
+827 DLQSVRDSVRGTL

-850 TTLTKN
+850 TKLSKN

-871 SNNNNNGLKNNEEP
+871 SNSNGLKNNEEP

-896 QATSPEEPIY
+896 QA
-906 AQVARKMSVKIDQL
+906 
-920 NEAASAINRKI
+920 
-931 DRINKIASAGKGVG
+931 
-945 GFSGA
+945 
-950 GQSASP
+950 ASP

-961 AQVAKKVSAKIDQL
+961 AQVNKKK
-975 NESASAINR
+975 
-984 KIDRINKIASAGK
+984 
-997 GVGGFS
+997 
-1003 GAGQSASPEEPIY
+1003 AGQAASPEEPIY
-1016 AQVAKKVRAK
+1016 TQVAKKVNAR
-1026 IDQLNESASAIN
+1026 IDRL
-1038 RKMDRI
+1038 
-1044 NKIASAG
+1044 NKIASTINTKIDQFNRTASAS
-1051 KGVGGF
+1051 KGVGDF
-1057 RGAGQSASPE
+1057 SGAGRSASPE
-1067 EPIYAQVAK
+1067 
-1076 KVRAKIDQ
+1076 
-1084 LNESASAINRKMD
+1084 
-1097 RINKIASAGKGV
+1097 
-1109 GGFSGAGQSASP
+1109 
-1121 EEPLYAQVAKKVRA
+1121 
-1135 KIDQL
+1135 
-1140 NESASAINRKID
+1140 
-1152 RINKIASA
+1152 
-1160 GKGVGGFRGAG
+1160 
-1171 QSASPEEP
+1171 
-1179 IYAQVAKKVSAKID
+1179 
-1193 QLNESASAINRK
+1193 
-1205 MDRIN
+1205 
-1210 KIASA
+1210 
-1215 GKGVGGFSGAGQSA
+1215 
-1229 SPEEPLYAQVAK
+1229 
-1241 KVSAKIDQ
+1241 
-1249 LNESASAINRK
+1249 
-1260 IDRINKIA
+1260 
-1268 SAGKGVGGFSGAG
+1268 
-1281 QSASPEE
+1281 
-1288 PLYAQV
+1288 
-1294 AKKVRAKIDQLN
+1294 
-1306 ESASAI
+1306 
-1312 NRKMDRINKIA
+1312 
-1323 SAGKGVGGFR
+1323 
-1333 GAGQSASPEEPL
+1333 
-1345 YAQVAK
+1345 
-1351 KVSAKID
+1351 
-1358 QLNESAS
+1358 
-1365 AINRK
+1365 
-1370 IDRINKIA
+1370 
-1378 SAGKGVGG
+1378 
-1386 FRGAGQSASPEEPL
+1386 
-1400 YAQVAKKVRA
+1400 
-1410 KIDQLNESASAI
+1410 
-1422 NRKIDRINKIAS
+1422 
-1434 AGKGVGGFRGA
+1434 
-1445 GQSASPEEPLYAQ
+1445 
-1458 VAKKVRAKIDQLNES
+1458 
-1473 ASAINRKIDRIN
+1473 
-1485 KIASAG
+1485 
-1491 KGVGGFSGAGQSAS
+1491 
-1505 PEEPLYA
+1505 
-1512 QVAKKVRAKIDQ
+1512 
-1524 LNESASAINRK
+1524 
-1535 MDRINK
+1535 
-1541 IASAGKGVGGFRG
+1541 
-1554 AGQSASPE
+1554 
-1562 EPLYAQVAKKV
+1562 
-1573 SAKIDQLNES
+1573 
-1583 ASAINRKMDRIN
+1583 
-1595 KIASAGKGV
+1595 
-1604 GGFRGAGQSASPEE
+1604 
-1618 PIYAQVAK
+1618 
-1626 KVSAKIDQLNE
+1626 
-1637 SASAINRKMDRINKI
+1637 
-1652 ASAGKGVGGF
+1652 
-1662 RGAGQSASPEEP
+1662 
-1674 LYAQVAK
+1674 
-1681 KVSAK
+1681 
-1686 IDQLNESASAINR
+1686 
-1699 KIDRINKIAS
+1699 
-1709 AGKGVG
+1709 
-1715 GFSGAGQSAS
+1715 
-1725 PEEPIYA
+1725 
-1732 QVAKKVSAKI
+1732 
-1742 DQLNESASAINRK
+1742 
-1755 IDRINKIAS
+1755 
-1764 AGKGVGGF
+1764 
-1772 SGAGQSASPEP
+1772 EP

-1798 SLRRS
+1798 PLRRY
-1803 AAVNDLSKVGLS
+1803 AGVDDLDKVGLS

-1828 QAVSEAKAGH
+1828 QAVSEAKTGH
-1838 FDKLEQKIDELKD
+1838 FGKLEQKIDELKD
-1851 STKKNALKL
+1851 STKKNAVNL
-1860 WVESAKQVPTGL
+1860 WVESAKQVPTSL

-1883 HTRINSNVQSGTI
+1883 HTRINSNVKNGAV

-1924 GSAHLSEYDKIGFN
+1924 GSIPLSDYDKIGFN

-1991 NTTKGGFQKS
+1991 NTNTKSGFQKS

>member
-11 TPDQTL
+11 TP

-32 AAFIKVD
+32 VAFIKVN

-133 KDPSKINTQQIQNF
+133 KDPSQINTQQIRNF
-147 MENIIQPPI
+147 MENVIQPPI

-182 RSDEKFMG
+182 RSDQKFMG
-190 VFDEFL
+190 VFDESL
-196 KARQEAEKNA
+196 KARQEAEKNE
-206 EPTGG
+206 EPAGG

-222 NKKQSSDLKETLHQE
+222 NKKQSSDLKETLNQE
-237 PRPDFEQNIATT
+237 PRPDFEQNLATT

-258 EARDLLDERGNFS
+258 EARDLLDERGNFF
-271 KFTLGDMEMLDVE
+271 KFTLGDVEMLDVE

-293 KFNQLLIHNNALSSV
+293 KFNQLLIHNNALSSM
-308 LMGSHS
+308 LMGGHS
-314 GIEPE
+314 SIEPE
-319 KVSLLYGDNGGPE
+319 KVSLLYGDNGGPK

-344 NQQGS
+344 DQQGS

-362 SGLVIAG
+362 SGLIIAG

-383 QDQLT
+383 EDQLT
-388 GLKQALSQEE
+388 GLKQAMSQEE

-425 KFQTEIGNFQKDRKA
+425 KFQTEIENFQKDRKA

-445 GSDHIA
+445 GNDHIA

-483 DKALDGETKT
+483 DKALDGEVKT
-493 TLQGSLKYDGVMFVD
+493 TLQGSLKYDGVMFVN
-508 YSNFKYTNVSKSPDK
+508 YSNFKYTNASKSPDK
-523 GLGATNGVSHLEANF
+523 GVGATNGVSHLEANF

-562 EDKLWAKGLSPQE
+562 EDKLLAKGLSPQE
-575 ANKLIKDFLNSNKE
+575 TNKLIKDFLNSNKE
-589 LVGKVS
+589 MVGKVS

-619 LEKSLRKRESLEKEV
+619 LEKSLRKREHLEKEV

-672 ARAAA
+672 ARAAT
-677 FDPNLKGVRSELSD
+677 FDPNLKGIRSELSD

-706 FDELKNGK
+706 FDDFKNGK

-729 DSVKDLGINPEWISK
+729 DSVKDLGINPEWVSK

-801 LTGNFSK
+801 LTGDFSK
-808 VEQALAELKNLSLD
+808 VEQALAELKSLSLD
-822 LGKNS
+822 QKNESFNVGKNS
-827 DLQFVRDGVRGTL
+827 DLQSVRDSVRGTL

-850 TTLTKN
+850 TTISKN
-856 FSDIRKELSEKLFGK
+856 FSDIRKELNEKLFGN
-871 SNNNNNGLKNNEEP
+871 SNNNNNGLKNNTEP

-890 NKKKAG
+890 NKKKTG
-896 QATSPEEPIY
+896 QVASPEEPIY
-906 AQVARKMSVKIDQL
+906 AQVAKKVSAKIDQL
-920 NEAASAINRKI
+920 NEATSAINRKI

-950 GQSASP
+950 G
-956 EEPIY
+956 
-961 AQVAKKVSAKIDQL
+961 
-975 NESASAINR
+975 R
-984 KIDRINKIASAGK
+984 
-997 GVGGFS
+997 
-1003 GAGQSASPEEPIY
+1003 
-1016 AQVAKKVRAK
+1016 
-1026 IDQLNESASAIN
+1026 
-1038 RKMDRI
+1038 
-1044 NKIASAG
+1044 
-1051 KGVGGF
+1051 
-1057 RGAGQSASPE
+1057 
-1067 EPIYAQVAK
+1067 
-1076 KVRAKIDQ
+1076 
-1084 LNESASAINRKMD
+1084 
-1097 RINKIASAGKGV
+1097 
-1109 GGFSGAGQSASP
+1109 
-1121 EEPLYAQVAKKVRA
+1121 
-1135 KIDQL
+1135 
-1140 NESASAINRKID
+1140 
-1152 RINKIASA
+1152 
-1160 GKGVGGFRGAG
+1160 
-1171 QSASPEEP
+1171 
-1179 IYAQVAKKVSAKID
+1179 
-1193 QLNESASAINRK
+1193 
-1205 MDRIN
+1205 
-1210 KIASA
+1210 
-1215 GKGVGGFSGAGQSA
+1215 
-1229 SPEEPLYAQVAK
+1229 
-1241 KVSAKIDQ
+1241 
-1249 LNESASAINRK
+1249 
-1260 IDRINKIA
+1260 
-1268 SAGKGVGGFSGAG
+1268 
-1281 QSASPEE
+1281 
-1288 PLYAQV
+1288 
-1294 AKKVRAKIDQLN
+1294 
-1306 ESASAI
+1306 
-1312 NRKMDRINKIA
+1312 
-1323 SAGKGVGGFR
+1323 
-1333 GAGQSASPEEPL
+1333 
-1345 YAQVAK
+1345 
-1351 KVSAKID
+1351 
-1358 QLNESAS
+1358 
-1365 AINRK
+1365 
-1370 IDRINKIA
+1370 
-1378 SAGKGVGG
+1378 
-1386 FRGAGQSASPEEPL
+1386 
-1400 YAQVAKKVRA
+1400 
-1410 KIDQLNESASAI
+1410 
-1422 NRKIDRINKIAS
+1422 
-1434 AGKGVGGFRGA
+1434 
-1445 GQSASPEEPLYAQ
+1445 
-1458 VAKKVRAKIDQLNES
+1458 
-1473 ASAINRKIDRIN
+1473 
-1485 KIASAG
+1485 
-1491 KGVGGFSGAGQSAS
+1491 
-1505 PEEPLYA
+1505 
-1512 QVAKKVRAKIDQ
+1512 
-1524 LNESASAINRK
+1524 
-1535 MDRINK
+1535 
-1541 IASAGKGVGGFRG
+1541 
-1554 AGQSASPE
+1554 
-1562 EPLYAQVAKKV
+1562 
-1573 SAKIDQLNES
+1573 
-1583 ASAINRKMDRIN
+1583 
-1595 KIASAGKGV
+1595 
-1604 GGFRGAGQSASPEE
+1604 
-1618 PIYAQVAK
+1618 
-1626 KVSAKIDQLNE
+1626 
-1637 SASAINRKMDRINKI
+1637 
-1652 ASAGKGVGGF
+1652 
-1662 RGAGQSASPEEP
+1662 
-1674 LYAQVAK
+1674 
-1681 KVSAK
+1681 
-1686 IDQLNESASAINR
+1686 
-1699 KIDRINKIAS
+1699 
-1709 AGKGVG
+1709 
-1715 GFSGAGQSAS
+1715 
-1725 PEEPIYA
+1725 
-1732 QVAKKVSAKI
+1732 
-1742 DQLNESASAINRK
+1742 
-1755 IDRINKIAS
+1755 
-1764 AGKGVGGF
+1764 
-1772 SGAGQSASPEP
+1772 SASPEP

-1789 FDEANQAGF
+1789 FDEADQAGF

-1828 QAVSEAKAGH
+1828 QAVSEAKIGH

-1860 WVESAKQVPTGL
+1860 WVESTKQVPTGL

-1883 HTRINSNVQSGTI
+1883 HTRINSNIKDGTI
-1896 NEKATGMLT
+1896 NERATGMLT

-1969 LTNTFSTGSYS
+1969 LTNAFSSGSYS

-1991 NTTKGGFQKS
+1991 NTTKSGFQKS

>member
-11 TPDQTL
+11 TPDQT
-17 NQTDFVPQRFINNLQ
+17 DFVPQRFINNLQ
-32 AAFIKVD
+32 VAFTKVD

-112 DSFKKF
+112 ESFQKF

-133 KDPSKINTQQIQNF
+133 KDPSKINTQQIRNF

-206 EPTGG
+206 EPAGG

-222 NKKQSSDLKETLHQE
+222 NKKQSSDLKETLNQE
-237 PRPDFEQNIATT
+237 PRPDFEQNLATT

-258 EARDLLDERGNFS
+258 EARDLLDERGNFF
-271 KFTLGDMEMLDVE
+271 KFTLGDVEMLDVE

-308 LMGSHS
+308 LMGGHS
-314 GIEPE
+314 NIEPE

-344 NQQGS
+344 NQQGN

-362 SGLVIAG
+362 SGLIIAG
-369 NENGIKNPSFYLYK
+369 NEDGIKNPSFYLYK
-383 QDQLT
+383 EDQLT
-388 GLKQALSQEE
+388 GLKQAMSQEE

-425 KFQTEIGNFQKDRKA
+425 KFQTEIENFQKDRKA

-445 GSDHIA
+445 GNDHIA

-468 NGEVSYTLKDYGKKQ
+468 NREVSYTLKDYGKKQ
-483 DKALDGETKT
+483 DKALDGEVKT
-493 TLQGSLKYDGVMFVD
+493 TLQGSLKYDGVMFVN
-508 YSNFKYTNVSKSPDK
+508 YSNFKYTNASKSPDK
-523 GLGATNGVSHLEANF
+523 GVGATNGVSHLEANF

-589 LVGKVS
+589 MVGKVS
-595 NFNKAVAEA
+595 NLNKAVAEA

-619 LEKSLRKRESLEKEV
+619 LEKSLRKREHLEKEV

-677 FDPNLKGVRSELSD
+677 FDPNLKGIRSELSD

-801 LTGNFSK
+801 LTGDFSK
-808 VEQALAELKNLSLD
+808 VEQALAELKSLSLD

-827 DLQFVRDGVRGTL
+827 DLQKSVKNNVNGTL

-856 FSDIRKELSEKLFGK
+856 FSDIRKELNEKLFGN
-871 SNNNNNGLKNNEEP
+871 SNNNNNGLKNNTEP

-890 NKKKAG
+890 NKK
-896 QATSPEEPIY
+896 
-906 AQVARKMSVKIDQL
+906 VSVKIDQL
-920 NEAASAINRKI
+920 NEATSAINRKI

-950 GQSASP
+950 GRSASP

-961 AQVAKKVSAKIDQL
+961 AQVAKKVSVKIDQL
-975 NESASAINR
+975 NEVTSAINR

-1003 GAGQSASPEEPIY
+1003 GAG
-1016 AQVAKKVRAK
+1016 R
-1026 IDQLNESASAIN
+1026 
-1038 RKMDRI
+1038 
-1044 NKIASAG
+1044 
-1051 KGVGGF
+1051 
-1057 RGAGQSASPE
+1057 
-1067 EPIYAQVAK
+1067 
-1076 KVRAKIDQ
+1076 
-1084 LNESASAINRKMD
+1084 
-1097 RINKIASAGKGV
+1097 
-1109 GGFSGAGQSASP
+1109 
-1121 EEPLYAQVAKKVRA
+1121 
-1135 KIDQL
+1135 
-1140 NESASAINRKID
+1140 
-1152 RINKIASA
+1152 
-1160 GKGVGGFRGAG
+1160 
-1171 QSASPEEP
+1171 
-1179 IYAQVAKKVSAKID
+1179 
-1193 QLNESASAINRK
+1193 
-1205 MDRIN
+1205 
-1210 KIASA
+1210 
-1215 GKGVGGFSGAGQSA
+1215 
-1229 SPEEPLYAQVAK
+1229 
-1241 KVSAKIDQ
+1241 
-1249 LNESASAINRK
+1249 
-1260 IDRINKIA
+1260 
-1268 SAGKGVGGFSGAG
+1268 
-1281 QSASPEE
+1281 
-1288 PLYAQV
+1288 
-1294 AKKVRAKIDQLN
+1294 
-1306 ESASAI
+1306 
-1312 NRKMDRINKIA
+1312 
-1323 SAGKGVGGFR
+1323 
-1333 GAGQSASPEEPL
+1333 
-1345 YAQVAK
+1345 
-1351 KVSAKID
+1351 
-1358 QLNESAS
+1358 
-1365 AINRK
+1365 
-1370 IDRINKIA
+1370 
-1378 SAGKGVGG
+1378 
-1386 FRGAGQSASPEEPL
+1386 
-1400 YAQVAKKVRA
+1400 
-1410 KIDQLNESASAI
+1410 
-1422 NRKIDRINKIAS
+1422 
-1434 AGKGVGGFRGA
+1434 
-1445 GQSASPEEPLYAQ
+1445 
-1458 VAKKVRAKIDQLNES
+1458 
-1473 ASAINRKIDRIN
+1473 
-1485 KIASAG
+1485 
-1491 KGVGGFSGAGQSAS
+1491 
-1505 PEEPLYA
+1505 
-1512 QVAKKVRAKIDQ
+1512 
-1524 LNESASAINRK
+1524 
-1535 MDRINK
+1535 
-1541 IASAGKGVGGFRG
+1541 
-1554 AGQSASPE
+1554 
-1562 EPLYAQVAKKV
+1562 
-1573 SAKIDQLNES
+1573 
-1583 ASAINRKMDRIN
+1583 
-1595 KIASAGKGV
+1595 
-1604 GGFRGAGQSASPEE
+1604 
-1618 PIYAQVAK
+1618 
-1626 KVSAKIDQLNE
+1626 
-1637 SASAINRKMDRINKI
+1637 
-1652 ASAGKGVGGF
+1652 
-1662 RGAGQSASPEEP
+1662 
-1674 LYAQVAK
+1674 
-1681 KVSAK
+1681 
-1686 IDQLNESASAINR
+1686 
-1699 KIDRINKIAS
+1699 
-1709 AGKGVG
+1709 
-1715 GFSGAGQSAS
+1715 
-1725 PEEPIYA
+1725 
-1732 QVAKKVSAKI
+1732 
-1742 DQLNESASAINRK
+1742 
-1755 IDRINKIAS
+1755 
-1764 AGKGVGGF
+1764 
-1772 SGAGQSASPEP
+1772 SASPEP

-1798 SLRRS
+1798 PLRTY
-1803 AAVNDLSKVGLS
+1803 AKVNDLSKVGLS
-1815 REQELTRRIGDLN
+1815 REEELTRRIGDLN
-1828 QAVSEAKAGH
+1828 QAVSEAKTGH
-1838 FDKLEQKIDELKD
+1838 FDNLEQKIDELKD

-1883 HTRINSNVQSGTI
+1883 HTRINSNVQSGAI

-1962 KSSFVQF
+1962 KSSYVQF

-1980 LMKANVEHGVK
+1980 LMEANVEHGVK
-1991 NTTKGGFQKS
+1991 NTTKSGFQKS

>member
-17 NQTDFVPQRFINNLQ
+17 NPTDFVPQRFINNLQ
-32 AAFIKVD
+32 VAFLEVD
-39 NAVASFDPDQ
+39 SAVASFDPDQ

-133 KDPSKINTQQIQNF
+133 KDPSKINTQQIRNF

-190 VFDEFL
+190 VFDESL
-196 KARQEAEKNA
+196 KARQEAEKNG
-206 EPTGG
+206 EPAGG

-217 LSFVF
+217 LSFIF

-284 GVADKDPNY
+284 GVADNDPNY
-293 KFNQLLIHNNALSSV
+293 KFNQLLILNNTLSSM

-314 GIEPE
+314 NIEPE

-344 NQQGS
+344 NQQGN
-349 NVATLINAHLNNG
+349 NVATLINAHLYNG

-369 NENGIKNPSFYLYK
+369 NEDGIKNPSFYLYK

-405 MEFLAQNNAKLDN
+405 MEFLAQNNARLDS

-425 KFQTEIGNFQKDRKA
+425 KFQNEIENFQKDRKA

-445 GSDHIA
+445 GNDHIA

-468 NGEVSYTLKDYGKKQ
+468 NGELSYTLKDYGKKQ

-493 TLQGSLKYDGVMFVD
+493 TLQGNLKYDGVMFVN
-508 YSNFKYTNVSKSPDK
+508 YSNFKYTNASKSPDK
-523 GLGATNGVSHLEANF
+523 GVGTTNGVSHLEANL

-562 EDKLWAKGLSPQE
+562 EDKLLVKGLSPQE

-595 NFNKAVAEA
+595 NLNKAVAEA

-619 LEKSLRKRESLEKEV
+619 LEKSIRKREHLEKEV

-640 RNDNKN
+640 RNENKN

-666 KEASKE
+666 QEASKE

-677 FDPNLKGVRSELSD
+677 FDPNLKGIRSELSD

-706 FDELKNGK
+706 FDELKNG
-714 NNDFSKAEETLKALK
+714 NNKDFSKAEETLKALK

-772 LENSIKDVIINQKIT
+772 LENSIKDVSINQKIT

-793 NQAVSETK
+793 NQAVSEAK

-822 LGKNS
+822 QIGKNS
-827 DLQFVRDGVRGTL
+827 DLQSVRDSVRGTL

-850 TTLTKN
+850 TKLSKN
-856 FSDIRKELSEKLFGK
+856 FSNIRKELNEKLFGK
-871 SNNNNNGLKNNEEP
+871 SNSNGLKNNEEPIYAQVNKKKTGQATSPEEP

-896 QATSPEEPIY
+896 QATSPEE
-906 AQVARKMSVKIDQL
+906 S
-920 NEAASAINRKI
+920 
-931 DRINKIASAGKGVG
+931 
-945 GFSGA
+945 
-950 GQSASP
+950 
-956 EEPIY
+956 IY
-961 AQVAKKVSAKIDQL
+961 AQVAKKVNARIDRLNKIASTINGKIDQL
-975 NESASAINR
+975 NRTTSAN
-984 KIDRINKIASAGK
+984 
-997 GVGGFS
+997 
-1003 GAGQSASPEEPIY
+1003 
-1016 AQVAKKVRAK
+1016 
-1026 IDQLNESASAIN
+1026 
-1038 RKMDRI
+1038 
-1044 NKIASAG
+1044 
-1051 KGVGGF
+1051 
-1057 RGAGQSASPE
+1057 
-1067 EPIYAQVAK
+1067 
-1076 KVRAKIDQ
+1076 
-1084 LNESASAINRKMD
+1084 
-1097 RINKIASAGKGV
+1097 
-1109 GGFSGAGQSASP
+1109 
-1121 EEPLYAQVAKKVRA
+1121 
-1135 KIDQL
+1135 
-1140 NESASAINRKID
+1140 
-1152 RINKIASA
+1152 
-1160 GKGVGGFRGAG
+1160 
-1171 QSASPEEP
+1171 
-1179 IYAQVAKKVSAKID
+1179 
-1193 QLNESASAINRK
+1193 
-1205 MDRIN
+1205 
-1210 KIASA
+1210 
-1215 GKGVGGFSGAGQSA
+1215 
-1229 SPEEPLYAQVAK
+1229 
-1241 KVSAKIDQ
+1241 
-1249 LNESASAINRK
+1249 
-1260 IDRINKIA
+1260 
-1268 SAGKGVGGFSGAG
+1268 
-1281 QSASPEE
+1281 
-1288 PLYAQV
+1288 
-1294 AKKVRAKIDQLN
+1294 
-1306 ESASAI
+1306 
-1312 NRKMDRINKIA
+1312 
-1323 SAGKGVGGFR
+1323 
-1333 GAGQSASPEEPL
+1333 
-1345 YAQVAK
+1345 
-1351 KVSAKID
+1351 
-1358 QLNESAS
+1358 
-1365 AINRK
+1365 
-1370 IDRINKIA
+1370 
-1378 SAGKGVGG
+1378 
-1386 FRGAGQSASPEEPL
+1386 
-1400 YAQVAKKVRA
+1400 
-1410 KIDQLNESASAI
+1410 
-1422 NRKIDRINKIAS
+1422 
-1434 AGKGVGGFRGA
+1434 
-1445 GQSASPEEPLYAQ
+1445 
-1458 VAKKVRAKIDQLNES
+1458 
-1473 ASAINRKIDRIN
+1473 
-1485 KIASAG
+1485 
-1491 KGVGGFSGAGQSAS
+1491 
-1505 PEEPLYA
+1505 
-1512 QVAKKVRAKIDQ
+1512 
-1524 LNESASAINRK
+1524 
-1535 MDRINK
+1535 
-1541 IASAGKGVGGFRG
+1541 
-1554 AGQSASPE
+1554 
-1562 EPLYAQVAKKV
+1562 
-1573 SAKIDQLNES
+1573 
-1583 ASAINRKMDRIN
+1583 
-1595 KIASAGKGV
+1595 
-1604 GGFRGAGQSASPEE
+1604 
-1618 PIYAQVAK
+1618 
-1626 KVSAKIDQLNE
+1626 
-1637 SASAINRKMDRINKI
+1637 
-1652 ASAGKGVGGF
+1652 
-1662 RGAGQSASPEEP
+1662 
-1674 LYAQVAK
+1674 
-1681 KVSAK
+1681 
-1686 IDQLNESASAINR
+1686 
-1699 KIDRINKIAS
+1699 
-1709 AGKGVG
+1709 
-1715 GFSGAGQSAS
+1715 
-1725 PEEPIYA
+1725 
-1732 QVAKKVSAKI
+1732 
-1742 DQLNESASAINRK
+1742 
-1755 IDRINKIAS
+1755 
-1764 AGKGVGGF
+1764 KGVGGF

-1798 SLRRS
+1798 PLRRS

-1828 QAVSEAKAGH
+1828 QAVSEAKTGH
-1838 FDKLEQKIDELKD
+1838 FGKLEQKIDELKD
-1851 STKKNALKL
+1851 STKKNAVNL
-1860 WVESAKQVPTGL
+1860 WVGSAKQVPTGL

-1883 HTRINSNVQSGTI
+1883 HTRINSNVKNGAI

-1924 GSAHLSEYDKIGFN
+1924 GSIPLSDYDKIGFN

-1969 LTNTFSTGSYS
+1969 LTNTFSTGAYN
-1980 LMKANVEHGVK
+1980 LMKANAEHGVK
-1991 NTTKGGFQKS
+1991 NTNTKGGFQKS

>member
-17 NQTDFVPQRFINNLQ
+17 NPTDFVPQRFINNLQ
-32 AAFIKVD
+32 VAFLKVD
-39 NAVASFDPDQ
+39 SAVASFDPDQ

-79 KNPTKKN
+79 KNPAKKN

-133 KDPSKINTQQIQNF
+133 KDPSKINTQQIRNF

-182 RSDEKFMG
+182 RSDQKFMG
-190 VFDEFL
+190 VFDESL
-196 KARQEAEKNA
+196 KERQEAEKNA
-206 EPTGG
+206 EPSGG

-258 EARDLLDERGNFS
+258 EARDLLDERGNFF

-308 LMGSHS
+308 LMGGHS
-314 GIEPE
+314 NIEPE

-344 NQQGS
+344 DQQGS

-362 SGLVIAG
+362 SGLIIAG

-383 QDQLT
+383 EDQLT
-388 GLKQALSQEE
+388 GLKQAMSQEE

-405 MEFLAQNNAKLDN
+405 MEFLAKNNAKLDN

-425 KFQTEIGNFQKDRKA
+425 KFQTEIENFQKDRKA

-445 GSDHIA
+445 GNDHIA
-451 FVSKKDPKHLA
+451 FVSKKDSKHLA

-483 DKALDGETKT
+483 DKALDGEVKT
-493 TLQGSLKYDGVMFVD
+493 TLQGSLKYDGMMFVN
-508 YSNFKYTNVSKSPDK
+508 YSNFKYTNASKSPDK
-523 GLGATNGVSHLEANF
+523 GVGATNGVSHLEANF

-589 LVGKVS
+589 MVGKVV
-595 NFNKAVAEA
+595 NFNQAVAEA
-604 KNTGNYDEVKKAQKD
+604 KNTGSYDEVKKAQKD
-619 LEKSLRKRESLEKEV
+619 LEKSLRKREHLEKEV

-677 FDPNLKGVRSELSD
+677 FDPNLKGIRSELSD

-729 DSVKDLGINPEWISK
+729 DSMEDLSINPEWISK

-758 KNKDFSKVTQAKSD
+758 KNNDFSKVTQAKSD

-787 DKVDNL
+787 DRVDIL

-801 LTGNFSK
+801 LTGDFSK

-822 LGKNS
+822 QKNESFNVGKNS
-827 DLQFVRDGVRGTL
+827 DLQFVRDSVRGTL

-850 TTLTKN
+850 TKLSKN

-871 SNNNNNGLKNNEEP
+871 SNSNGLKNNEEP
-885 IYAQV
+885 IYAKV
-890 NKKKAG
+890 NKKKVG
-896 QATSPEEPIY
+896 QA
-906 AQVARKMSVKIDQL
+906 
-920 NEAASAINRKI
+920 
-931 DRINKIASAGKGVG
+931 
-945 GFSGA
+945 
-950 GQSASP
+950 ASP

-975 NESASAINR
+975 NEATSAINR
-984 KIDRINKIASAGK
+984 KIDRINKIASVGK
-997 GVGGFS
+997 GVGNFG
-1003 GAGQSASPEEPIY
+1003 
-1016 AQVAKKVRAK
+1016 
-1026 IDQLNESASAIN
+1026 
-1038 RKMDRI
+1038 
-1044 NKIASAG
+1044 
-1051 KGVGGF
+1051 
-1057 RGAGQSASPE
+1057 
-1067 EPIYAQVAK
+1067 
-1076 KVRAKIDQ
+1076 
-1084 LNESASAINRKMD
+1084 
-1097 RINKIASAGKGV
+1097 
-1109 GGFSGAGQSASP
+1109 
-1121 EEPLYAQVAKKVRA
+1121 
-1135 KIDQL
+1135 
-1140 NESASAINRKID
+1140 
-1152 RINKIASA
+1152 
-1160 GKGVGGFRGAG
+1160 
-1171 QSASPEEP
+1171 
-1179 IYAQVAKKVSAKID
+1179 
-1193 QLNESASAINRK
+1193 
-1205 MDRIN
+1205 
-1210 KIASA
+1210 
-1215 GKGVGGFSGAGQSA
+1215 
-1229 SPEEPLYAQVAK
+1229 
-1241 KVSAKIDQ
+1241 
-1249 LNESASAINRK
+1249 
-1260 IDRINKIA
+1260 
-1268 SAGKGVGGFSGAG
+1268 
-1281 QSASPEE
+1281 
-1288 PLYAQV
+1288 
-1294 AKKVRAKIDQLN
+1294 
-1306 ESASAI
+1306 
-1312 NRKMDRINKIA
+1312 
-1323 SAGKGVGGFR
+1323 
-1333 GAGQSASPEEPL
+1333 
-1345 YAQVAK
+1345 
-1351 KVSAKID
+1351 
-1358 QLNESAS
+1358 
-1365 AINRK
+1365 
-1370 IDRINKIA
+1370 
-1378 SAGKGVGG
+1378 
-1386 FRGAGQSASPEEPL
+1386 
-1400 YAQVAKKVRA
+1400 
-1410 KIDQLNESASAI
+1410 
-1422 NRKIDRINKIAS
+1422 
-1434 AGKGVGGFRGA
+1434 
-1445 GQSASPEEPLYAQ
+1445 
-1458 VAKKVRAKIDQLNES
+1458 
-1473 ASAINRKIDRIN
+1473 
-1485 KIASAG
+1485 
-1491 KGVGGFSGAGQSAS
+1491 
-1505 PEEPLYA
+1505 
-1512 QVAKKVRAKIDQ
+1512 
-1524 LNESASAINRK
+1524 
-1535 MDRINK
+1535 
-1541 IASAGKGVGGFRG
+1541 
-1554 AGQSASPE
+1554 
-1562 EPLYAQVAKKV
+1562 
-1573 SAKIDQLNES
+1573 
-1583 ASAINRKMDRIN
+1583 
-1595 KIASAGKGV
+1595 
-1604 GGFRGAGQSASPEE
+1604 
-1618 PIYAQVAK
+1618 
-1626 KVSAKIDQLNE
+1626 
-1637 SASAINRKMDRINKI
+1637 
-1652 ASAGKGVGGF
+1652 
-1662 RGAGQSASPEEP
+1662 
-1674 LYAQVAK
+1674 
-1681 KVSAK
+1681 
-1686 IDQLNESASAINR
+1686 
-1699 KIDRINKIAS
+1699 
-1709 AGKGVG
+1709 
-1715 GFSGAGQSAS
+1715 
-1725 PEEPIYA
+1725 
-1732 QVAKKVSAKI
+1732 
-1742 DQLNESASAINRK
+1742 
-1755 IDRINKIAS
+1755 
-1764 AGKGVGGF
+1764 
-1772 SGAGQSASPEP
+1772 GAGQSASPEP

-1798 SLRRS
+1798 PLRRG
-1803 AAVNDLSKVGLS
+1803 AGVNDLSKVGLS

-1828 QAVSEAKAGH
+1828 QAVSEAKIGH
-1838 FDKLEQKIDELKD
+1838 FGNLEQKIDELKD

-1860 WVESAKQVPTGL
+1860 WVESAKQVPTSL

-1883 HTRINSNVQSGTI
+1883 HTRINSNVHNGAI
-1896 NEKATGMLT
+1896 NERATGMLT

-1924 GSAHLSEYDKIGFN
+1924 GSAPLSEYDKIGFN

-1951 STKLNNAVKDI
+1951 STKLNSAIKDI
-1962 KSSFVQF
+1962 KSGFVQF
-1969 LTNTFSTGSYS
+1969 LTNTFSVGTYS
-1980 LMKANVEHGVK
+1980 LAKANAELGVK
-1991 NTTKGGFQKS
+1991 NINTKSGFQKS

>member
-17 NQTDFVPQRFINNLQ
+17 NPTDFVPQRFINNLQ
-32 AAFIKVD
+32 VAFLKVD
-39 NAVASFDPDQ
+39 SAVASFDPDQ

-133 KDPSKINTQQIQNF
+133 KDPSKINTQQIRNF

-190 VFDEFL
+190 VFDESL
-196 KARQEAEKNA
+196 KERQEAEKNA
-206 EPTGG
+206 EPAGG

-284 GVADKDPNY
+284 GVADIDPNY

-308 LMGSHS
+308 LMGSHN

-344 NQQGS
+344 DQQGN
-349 NVATLINAHLNNG
+349 NVATLINVHLNNG

-369 NENGIKNPSFYLYK
+369 NEKGIKNPSFYLYK

-388 GLKQALSQEE
+388 GLKQAMSQEE

-405 MEFLAQNNAKLDN
+405 MEFLAQNNARLDS
-418 LSEKEKE
+418 LSKEEKE
-425 KFQTEIGNFQKDRKA
+425 KFQNEIEDFQKDRKA

-445 GSDHIA
+445 GNDHIA

-468 NGEVSYTLKDYGKKQ
+468 NGELSYTLKDYGKKQ

-493 TLQGSLKYDGVMFVD
+493 TLQGNLKYDGVMFVN
-508 YSNFKYTNVSKSPDK
+508 YSNFKYTNASKSPDK
-523 GLGATNGVSHLEANF
+523 GVGATNGVSHLEANL

-562 EDKLWAKGLSPQE
+562 EDKLWAKGLTPQE

-589 LVGKVS
+589 LVGKVL

-619 LEKSLRKRESLEKEV
+619 LEKSIRKREHLEKEV

-666 KEASKE
+666 QEASKE

-677 FDPNLKGVRSELSD
+677 FDPNLKGIRSELSD
-691 KLENINKNLKDFGKS
+691 KLENINKNLKDFNKS
-706 FDELKNGK
+706 FDELKNG
-714 NNDFSKAEETLKALK
+714 NNKDFSKAEETLKALK
-729 DSVKDLGINPEWISK
+729 DSMKDLGINPEWISK
-744 IENLNAALNDFKNG
+744 VENLNAALNDFKNG

-772 LENSIKDVIINQKIT
+772 LENSIKDVSINQKIT

-793 NQAVSETK
+793 NQAVSEAK
-801 LTGNFSK
+801 LTGDFSK

-822 LGKNS
+822 QIGKNS
-827 DLQFVRDGVRGTL
+827 DLQSVRDSVRGTL

-850 TTLTKN
+850 TKLSKN
-856 FSDIRKELSEKLFGK
+856 FSDIRKELNEKLFGNFN
-871 SNNNNNGLKNNEEP
+871 NNNNNGLKNNEEP

-896 QATSPEEPIY
+896 QA
-906 AQVARKMSVKIDQL
+906 
-920 NEAASAINRKI
+920 
-931 DRINKIASAGKGVG
+931 
-945 GFSGA
+945 
-950 GQSASP
+950 ASP

-961 AQVAKKVSAKIDQL
+961 AQVNKKKAGQAASPEEPIYTQVAKKVNARIDRLNKIASTINGKIDQL
-975 NESASAINR
+975 NRTASAN
-984 KIDRINKIASAGK
+984 K

-1003 GAGQSASPEEPIY
+1003 G
-1016 AQVAKKVRAK
+1016 V
-1026 IDQLNESASAIN
+1026 
-1038 RKMDRI
+1038 
-1044 NKIASAG
+1044 
-1051 KGVGGF
+1051 
-1057 RGAGQSASPE
+1057 
-1067 EPIYAQVAK
+1067 
-1076 KVRAKIDQ
+1076 
-1084 LNESASAINRKMD
+1084 
-1097 RINKIASAGKGV
+1097 
-1109 GGFSGAGQSASP
+1109 
-1121 EEPLYAQVAKKVRA
+1121 
-1135 KIDQL
+1135 
-1140 NESASAINRKID
+1140 
-1152 RINKIASA
+1152 
-1160 GKGVGGFRGAG
+1160 
-1171 QSASPEEP
+1171 
-1179 IYAQVAKKVSAKID
+1179 
-1193 QLNESASAINRK
+1193 
-1205 MDRIN
+1205 
-1210 KIASA
+1210 
-1215 GKGVGGFSGAGQSA
+1215 
-1229 SPEEPLYAQVAK
+1229 
-1241 KVSAKIDQ
+1241 
-1249 LNESASAINRK
+1249 
-1260 IDRINKIA
+1260 
-1268 SAGKGVGGFSGAG
+1268 
-1281 QSASPEE
+1281 
-1288 PLYAQV
+1288 
-1294 AKKVRAKIDQLN
+1294 
-1306 ESASAI
+1306 
-1312 NRKMDRINKIA
+1312 
-1323 SAGKGVGGFR
+1323 
-1333 GAGQSASPEEPL
+1333 
-1345 YAQVAK
+1345 
-1351 KVSAKID
+1351 
-1358 QLNESAS
+1358 
-1365 AINRK
+1365 
-1370 IDRINKIA
+1370 
-1378 SAGKGVGG
+1378 
-1386 FRGAGQSASPEEPL
+1386 
-1400 YAQVAKKVRA
+1400 
-1410 KIDQLNESASAI
+1410 
-1422 NRKIDRINKIAS
+1422 
-1434 AGKGVGGFRGA
+1434 
-1445 GQSASPEEPLYAQ
+1445 
-1458 VAKKVRAKIDQLNES
+1458 
-1473 ASAINRKIDRIN
+1473 
-1485 KIASAG
+1485 
-1491 KGVGGFSGAGQSAS
+1491 
-1505 PEEPLYA
+1505 
-1512 QVAKKVRAKIDQ
+1512 
-1524 LNESASAINRK
+1524 
-1535 MDRINK
+1535 
-1541 IASAGKGVGGFRG
+1541 
-1554 AGQSASPE
+1554 
-1562 EPLYAQVAKKV
+1562 
-1573 SAKIDQLNES
+1573 
-1583 ASAINRKMDRIN
+1583 
-1595 KIASAGKGV
+1595 
-1604 GGFRGAGQSASPEE
+1604 
-1618 PIYAQVAK
+1618 
-1626 KVSAKIDQLNE
+1626 
-1637 SASAINRKMDRINKI
+1637 
-1652 ASAGKGVGGF
+1652 
-1662 RGAGQSASPEEP
+1662 
-1674 LYAQVAK
+1674 
-1681 KVSAK
+1681 
-1686 IDQLNESASAINR
+1686 
-1699 KIDRINKIAS
+1699 
-1709 AGKGVG
+1709 
-1715 GFSGAGQSAS
+1715 
-1725 PEEPIYA
+1725 
-1732 QVAKKVSAKI
+1732 
-1742 DQLNESASAINRK
+1742 
-1755 IDRINKIAS
+1755 
-1764 AGKGVGGF
+1764 
-1772 SGAGQSASPEP
+1772 GQSASPEP

-1798 SLRRS
+1798 PLRRS

-1815 REQELTRRIGDLN
+1815 REEELTRRIGDLN
-1828 QAVSEAKAGH
+1828 QAVSEAKTGH
-1838 FDKLEQKIDELKD
+1838 FGKLEQKIDELKD
-1851 STKKNALKL
+1851 STKKNAVNL

-1883 HTRINSNVQSGTI
+1883 HTRINSNVKNGAI

-1924 GSAHLSEYDKIGFN
+1924 GSIPLSDYDKIGFN

-1969 LTNTFSTGSYS
+1969 LTNTFSTGAYN
-1980 LMKANVEHGVK
+1980 LMKANAEHGVK
-1991 NTTKGGFQKS
+1991 NTNTKGGFQKS

>member
-1 MTNETIDQTT
+1 MTNETIDQTI
-11 TPDQTL
+11 TPVQTP

-32 AAFIKVD
+32 VAFIKVD

-79 KNPTKKN
+79 KNPAKKN

-112 DSFKKF
+112 ESFKKF

-133 KDPSKINTQQIQNF
+133 KDPSQINTQQIRNF
-147 MENIIQPPI
+147 MENVIQPPI

-182 RSDEKFMG
+182 RSDQKFMG
-190 VFDEFL
+190 VFDESL

-206 EPTGG
+206 EPAGG

-237 PRPDFEQNIATT
+237 PRPDFEQNLATT

-258 EARDLLDERGNFS
+258 EARDLLDERGNFF
-271 KFTLGDMEMLDVE
+271 KFTLGDVEMLDVE

-308 LMGSHS
+308 LMGGHS
-314 GIEPE
+314 NIEPE

-344 NQQGS
+344 DQQGN

-362 SGLVIAG
+362 SGLIIAG
-369 NENGIKNPSFYLYK
+369 NEDGIKNPSFYLYK
-383 QDQLT
+383 EDQLT
-388 GLKQALSQEE
+388 GLKQAMSQEE

-405 MEFLAQNNAKLDN
+405 MEFLTQNNARLEN

-445 GSDHIA
+445 GNDHIA

-493 TLQGSLKYDGVMFVD
+493 TLQGSLKYDGVMFVN
-508 YSNFKYTNVSKSPDK
+508 YSNFKYTNASKSPNK

-589 LVGKVS
+589 LLGKVS

-619 LEKSLRKRESLEKEV
+619 LEKSLRKREHLEKEV

-672 ARAAA
+672 ARAVA

-714 NNDFSKAEETLKALK
+714 NNDFSKVEETLKALK

-801 LTGNFSK
+801 LTGDFSK
-808 VEQALAELKNLSLD
+808 VEQVLAELKSLSLD
-822 LGKNS
+822 QKNESFNVGKNS
-827 DLQFVRDGVRGTL
+827 DLQSVRDSVRGTL

-850 TTLTKN
+850 TTLSKN
-856 FSDIRKELSEKLFGK
+856 FSDIRKELNEKLFGN
-871 SNNNNNGLKNNEEP
+871 SNNNNNGLKNSTEP
-885 IYAQV
+885 IYAKV
-890 NKKKAG
+890 NKKKTG
-896 QATSPEEPIY
+896 QVASPEEPIY
-906 AQVARKMSVKIDQL
+906 AQVAKKVSAKIDQL
-920 NEAASAINRKI
+920 NEATSAINRKI

-950 GQSASP
+950 G
-956 EEPIY
+956 
-961 AQVAKKVSAKIDQL
+961 
-975 NESASAINR
+975 R
-984 KIDRINKIASAGK
+984 
-997 GVGGFS
+997 
-1003 GAGQSASPEEPIY
+1003 
-1016 AQVAKKVRAK
+1016 
-1026 IDQLNESASAIN
+1026 
-1038 RKMDRI
+1038 
-1044 NKIASAG
+1044 
-1051 KGVGGF
+1051 
-1057 RGAGQSASPE
+1057 
-1067 EPIYAQVAK
+1067 
-1076 KVRAKIDQ
+1076 
-1084 LNESASAINRKMD
+1084 
-1097 RINKIASAGKGV
+1097 
-1109 GGFSGAGQSASP
+1109 
-1121 EEPLYAQVAKKVRA
+1121 
-1135 KIDQL
+1135 
-1140 NESASAINRKID
+1140 
-1152 RINKIASA
+1152 
-1160 GKGVGGFRGAG
+1160 
-1171 QSASPEEP
+1171 
-1179 IYAQVAKKVSAKID
+1179 
-1193 QLNESASAINRK
+1193 
-1205 MDRIN
+1205 
-1210 KIASA
+1210 
-1215 GKGVGGFSGAGQSA
+1215 
-1229 SPEEPLYAQVAK
+1229 
-1241 KVSAKIDQ
+1241 
-1249 LNESASAINRK
+1249 
-1260 IDRINKIA
+1260 
-1268 SAGKGVGGFSGAG
+1268 
-1281 QSASPEE
+1281 
-1288 PLYAQV
+1288 
-1294 AKKVRAKIDQLN
+1294 
-1306 ESASAI
+1306 
-1312 NRKMDRINKIA
+1312 
-1323 SAGKGVGGFR
+1323 
-1333 GAGQSASPEEPL
+1333 
-1345 YAQVAK
+1345 
-1351 KVSAKID
+1351 
-1358 QLNESAS
+1358 
-1365 AINRK
+1365 
-1370 IDRINKIA
+1370 
-1378 SAGKGVGG
+1378 
-1386 FRGAGQSASPEEPL
+1386 
-1400 YAQVAKKVRA
+1400 
-1410 KIDQLNESASAI
+1410 
-1422 NRKIDRINKIAS
+1422 
-1434 AGKGVGGFRGA
+1434 
-1445 GQSASPEEPLYAQ
+1445 
-1458 VAKKVRAKIDQLNES
+1458 
-1473 ASAINRKIDRIN
+1473 
-1485 KIASAG
+1485 
-1491 KGVGGFSGAGQSAS
+1491 
-1505 PEEPLYA
+1505 
-1512 QVAKKVRAKIDQ
+1512 
-1524 LNESASAINRK
+1524 
-1535 MDRINK
+1535 
-1541 IASAGKGVGGFRG
+1541 
-1554 AGQSASPE
+1554 
-1562 EPLYAQVAKKV
+1562 
-1573 SAKIDQLNES
+1573 
-1583 ASAINRKMDRIN
+1583 
-1595 KIASAGKGV
+1595 
-1604 GGFRGAGQSASPEE
+1604 
-1618 PIYAQVAK
+1618 
-1626 KVSAKIDQLNE
+1626 
-1637 SASAINRKMDRINKI
+1637 
-1652 ASAGKGVGGF
+1652 
-1662 RGAGQSASPEEP
+1662 
-1674 LYAQVAK
+1674 
-1681 KVSAK
+1681 
-1686 IDQLNESASAINR
+1686 
-1699 KIDRINKIAS
+1699 
-1709 AGKGVG
+1709 
-1715 GFSGAGQSAS
+1715 
-1725 PEEPIYA
+1725 
-1732 QVAKKVSAKI
+1732 
-1742 DQLNESASAINRK
+1742 
-1755 IDRINKIAS
+1755 
-1764 AGKGVGGF
+1764 
-1772 SGAGQSASPEP
+1772 SASPEP

-1798 SLRRS
+1798 PLRR
-1803 AAVNDLSKVGLS
+1803 ARAVGDLSKVGLS
-1815 REQELTRRIGDLN
+1815 REEELTRRIGDLN
-1828 QAVSEAKAGH
+1828 QAVSEAKTGH
-1838 FDKLEQKIDELKD
+1838 FGKLEQKIDELKD

-1883 HTRINSNVQSGTI
+1883 HTRINSNVQGGTI

-1924 GSAHLSEYDKIGFN
+1924 GSTHLSEYDKIGFN

-1969 LTNTFSTGSYS
+1969 LTNAFSTGSYS

-1991 NTTKGGFQKS
+1991 NTTKSGFQKS

>member
-11 TPDQTL
+11 TPDQT
-17 NQTDFVPQRFINNLQ
+17 DFVPQRFINNLQ
-32 AAFIKVD
+32 VAFIKVD

-79 KNPTKKN
+79 KNPAKKN

-133 KDPSKINTQQIQNF
+133 KDPSRINTQQIRNF

-190 VFDEFL
+190 VFDESL

-206 EPTGG
+206 EPAGG

-217 LSFVF
+217 LSLVF
-222 NKKQSSDLKETLHQE
+222 NKKQSSDLKETLNQE
-237 PRPDFEQNIATT
+237 PRPDFEQNLATT

-258 EARDLLDERGNFS
+258 EARDLLDERGNFF
-271 KFTLGDMEMLDVE
+271 KFTLGDVEMLDVE

-308 LMGSHS
+308 LMGGHS
-314 GIEPE
+314 SIEPE

-344 NQQGS
+344 NQQGN

-362 SGLVIAG
+362 SGLIIAG
-369 NENGIKNPSFYLYK
+369 NEDGIKNPSFYLYK
-383 QDQLT
+383 EDQLT

-405 MEFLAQNNAKLDN
+405 MEFLARNNAKLDN

-425 KFQTEIGNFQKDRKA
+425 KFHTEIGNFQKDRKA

-445 GSDHIA
+445 GNDHIA

-483 DKALDGETKT
+483 DKALDGEVKT
-493 TLQGSLKYDGVMFVD
+493 TLQGSLKYDGMMFVD
-508 YSNFKYTNVSKSPDK
+508 YSNFKYTNASKSPDR
-523 GLGATNGVSHLEANF
+523 GVGTTNGVSHLEANF

-562 EDKLWAKGLSPQE
+562 EDKLWAKGLSSQE

-589 LVGKVS
+589 MVGKVS

-619 LEKSLRKRESLEKEV
+619 LEKSLRKREHLEKEV

-640 RNDNKN
+640 RNDSKN

-666 KEASKE
+666 QEASKE

-744 IENLNAALNDFKNG
+744 IENLNAALNELKNG

-801 LTGNFSK
+801 LTGDFSK
-808 VEQALAELKNLSLD
+808 VEQALAELKSLSLD
-822 LGKNS
+822 QKNESFNVGKNS
-827 DLQFVRDGVRGTL
+827 DLQSVRDSVRGTL

-850 TTLTKN
+850 TTLSKK
-856 FSDIRKELSEKLFGK
+856 FSDIRKELNEKLFGN

-906 AQVARKMSVKIDQL
+906 AQVAKKVSAKIDQL
-920 NEAASAINRKI
+920 NEATSAINRKI

-950 GQSASP
+950 G
-956 EEPIY
+956 
-961 AQVAKKVSAKIDQL
+961 
-975 NESASAINR
+975 R
-984 KIDRINKIASAGK
+984 
-997 GVGGFS
+997 
-1003 GAGQSASPEEPIY
+1003 
-1016 AQVAKKVRAK
+1016 
-1026 IDQLNESASAIN
+1026 
-1038 RKMDRI
+1038 
-1044 NKIASAG
+1044 
-1051 KGVGGF
+1051 
-1057 RGAGQSASPE
+1057 
-1067 EPIYAQVAK
+1067 
-1076 KVRAKIDQ
+1076 
-1084 LNESASAINRKMD
+1084 
-1097 RINKIASAGKGV
+1097 
-1109 GGFSGAGQSASP
+1109 
-1121 EEPLYAQVAKKVRA
+1121 
-1135 KIDQL
+1135 
-1140 NESASAINRKID
+1140 
-1152 RINKIASA
+1152 
-1160 GKGVGGFRGAG
+1160 
-1171 QSASPEEP
+1171 
-1179 IYAQVAKKVSAKID
+1179 
-1193 QLNESASAINRK
+1193 
-1205 MDRIN
+1205 
-1210 KIASA
+1210 
-1215 GKGVGGFSGAGQSA
+1215 
-1229 SPEEPLYAQVAK
+1229 
-1241 KVSAKIDQ
+1241 
-1249 LNESASAINRK
+1249 
-1260 IDRINKIA
+1260 
-1268 SAGKGVGGFSGAG
+1268 
-1281 QSASPEE
+1281 
-1288 PLYAQV
+1288 
-1294 AKKVRAKIDQLN
+1294 
-1306 ESASAI
+1306 
-1312 NRKMDRINKIA
+1312 
-1323 SAGKGVGGFR
+1323 
-1333 GAGQSASPEEPL
+1333 
-1345 YAQVAK
+1345 
-1351 KVSAKID
+1351 
-1358 QLNESAS
+1358 
-1365 AINRK
+1365 
-1370 IDRINKIA
+1370 
-1378 SAGKGVGG
+1378 
-1386 FRGAGQSASPEEPL
+1386 
-1400 YAQVAKKVRA
+1400 
-1410 KIDQLNESASAI
+1410 
-1422 NRKIDRINKIAS
+1422 
-1434 AGKGVGGFRGA
+1434 
-1445 GQSASPEEPLYAQ
+1445 
-1458 VAKKVRAKIDQLNES
+1458 
-1473 ASAINRKIDRIN
+1473 
-1485 KIASAG
+1485 
-1491 KGVGGFSGAGQSAS
+1491 
-1505 PEEPLYA
+1505 
-1512 QVAKKVRAKIDQ
+1512 
-1524 LNESASAINRK
+1524 
-1535 MDRINK
+1535 
-1541 IASAGKGVGGFRG
+1541 
-1554 AGQSASPE
+1554 
-1562 EPLYAQVAKKV
+1562 
-1573 SAKIDQLNES
+1573 
-1583 ASAINRKMDRIN
+1583 
-1595 KIASAGKGV
+1595 
-1604 GGFRGAGQSASPEE
+1604 
-1618 PIYAQVAK
+1618 
-1626 KVSAKIDQLNE
+1626 
-1637 SASAINRKMDRINKI
+1637 
-1652 ASAGKGVGGF
+1652 
-1662 RGAGQSASPEEP
+1662 
-1674 LYAQVAK
+1674 
-1681 KVSAK
+1681 
-1686 IDQLNESASAINR
+1686 
-1699 KIDRINKIAS
+1699 
-1709 AGKGVG
+1709 
-1715 GFSGAGQSAS
+1715 
-1725 PEEPIYA
+1725 
-1732 QVAKKVSAKI
+1732 
-1742 DQLNESASAINRK
+1742 
-1755 IDRINKIAS
+1755 
-1764 AGKGVGGF
+1764 
-1772 SGAGQSASPEP
+1772 SASPEP

-1798 SLRRS
+1798 PLRRY
-1803 AAVNDLSKVGLS
+1803 AGVNDLSKVGLS
-1815 REQELTRRIGDLN
+1815 REQELTRRIGDLS
-1828 QAVSEAKAGH
+1828 QAVSEAKTGR
-1838 FDKLEQKIDELKD
+1838 FDNLEQKIDELKD

-1883 HTRINSNVQSGTI
+1883 HTRINSNVHNGAI
-1896 NEKATGMLT
+1896 NERATGVLT

-1911 LKLVNDKIVAHNV
+1911 LKLVNNKIVAHNV

-1969 LTNTFSTGSYS
+1969 LTNTFSAGSYN

-1991 NTTKGGFQKS
+1991 NTTKSGFQKS

>member
-17 NQTDFVPQRFINNLQ
+17 NPTDFVPQRFINNLQ
-32 AAFIKVD
+32 VAFLKVD

-133 KDPSKINTQQIQNF
+133 KDPSKINTQQIRNF

-190 VFDEFL
+190 VFDESL

-206 EPTGG
+206 EPAGG

-284 GVADKDPNY
+284 GVADIDPNY

-308 LMGSHS
+308 LMGSHN

-344 NQQGS
+344 NQQGN
-349 NVATLINAHLNNG
+349 NVATLINAHLYNG

-369 NENGIKNPSFYLYK
+369 GEKGINNPSFYLYK

-405 MEFLAQNNAKLDN
+405 MEFLAQNNARLDS

-425 KFQTEIGNFQKDRKA
+425 KFQTEIEDFQKDRKA

-445 GSDHIA
+445 GNDHIA

-493 TLQGSLKYDGVMFVD
+493 TLQGNLKYDGVMFVN
-508 YSNFKYTNVSKSPDK
+508 YSNFKYTNASKSPDK
-523 GLGATNGVSHLEANF
+523 GVGATNGVSHLEANL

-562 EDKLWAKGLSPQE
+562 EDKLLAKGLSPQE

-589 LVGKVS
+589 LVGKVL

-619 LEKSLRKRESLEKEV
+619 LEKSIRKREHLEKEV

-666 KEASKE
+666 QEASKE

-677 FDPNLKGVRSELSD
+677 FDPNLKGIRSELSD

-706 FDELKNGK
+706 FDELKNG
-714 NNDFSKAEETLKALK
+714 NNKDFSKAEETLKALK
-729 DSVKDLGINPEWISK
+729 DSMKDLGINSEWISK
-744 IENLNAALNDFKNG
+744 IENLNVALNDFKNG

-772 LENSIKDVIINQKIT
+772 LENSIKDVSINQKIT

-793 NQAVSETK
+793 NQAVSEAK
-801 LTGNFSK
+801 LTGDFSK
-808 VEQALAELKNLSLD
+808 VEQVLAELKNLSI
-822 LGKNS
+822 GKNS
-827 DLQFVRDGVRGTL
+827 DLQKSVKNGVNGAL

-856 FSDIRKELSEKLFGK
+856 FSDIRKELNEKLFGN
-871 SNNNNNGLKNNEEP
+871 SNNNNNGLKNNTEP

-896 QATSPEEPIY
+896 QAASPEEPIY
-906 AQVARKMSVKIDQL
+906 AQIAKKVSAKIDQL
-920 NEAASAINRKI
+920 NEATSKINRKI

-945 GFSGA
+945 DFSGA
-950 GQSASP
+950 G
-956 EEPIY
+956 
-961 AQVAKKVSAKIDQL
+961 
-975 NESASAINR
+975 R
-984 KIDRINKIASAGK
+984 
-997 GVGGFS
+997 
-1003 GAGQSASPEEPIY
+1003 
-1016 AQVAKKVRAK
+1016 
-1026 IDQLNESASAIN
+1026 
-1038 RKMDRI
+1038 
-1044 NKIASAG
+1044 
-1051 KGVGGF
+1051 
-1057 RGAGQSASPE
+1057 
-1067 EPIYAQVAK
+1067 
-1076 KVRAKIDQ
+1076 
-1084 LNESASAINRKMD
+1084 
-1097 RINKIASAGKGV
+1097 
-1109 GGFSGAGQSASP
+1109 
-1121 EEPLYAQVAKKVRA
+1121 
-1135 KIDQL
+1135 
-1140 NESASAINRKID
+1140 
-1152 RINKIASA
+1152 
-1160 GKGVGGFRGAG
+1160 
-1171 QSASPEEP
+1171 
-1179 IYAQVAKKVSAKID
+1179 
-1193 QLNESASAINRK
+1193 
-1205 MDRIN
+1205 
-1210 KIASA
+1210 
-1215 GKGVGGFSGAGQSA
+1215 
-1229 SPEEPLYAQVAK
+1229 
-1241 KVSAKIDQ
+1241 
-1249 LNESASAINRK
+1249 
-1260 IDRINKIA
+1260 
-1268 SAGKGVGGFSGAG
+1268 
-1281 QSASPEE
+1281 
-1288 PLYAQV
+1288 
-1294 AKKVRAKIDQLN
+1294 
-1306 ESASAI
+1306 
-1312 NRKMDRINKIA
+1312 
-1323 SAGKGVGGFR
+1323 
-1333 GAGQSASPEEPL
+1333 
-1345 YAQVAK
+1345 
-1351 KVSAKID
+1351 
-1358 QLNESAS
+1358 
-1365 AINRK
+1365 
-1370 IDRINKIA
+1370 
-1378 SAGKGVGG
+1378 
-1386 FRGAGQSASPEEPL
+1386 
-1400 YAQVAKKVRA
+1400 
-1410 KIDQLNESASAI
+1410 
-1422 NRKIDRINKIAS
+1422 
-1434 AGKGVGGFRGA
+1434 
-1445 GQSASPEEPLYAQ
+1445 
-1458 VAKKVRAKIDQLNES
+1458 
-1473 ASAINRKIDRIN
+1473 
-1485 KIASAG
+1485 
-1491 KGVGGFSGAGQSAS
+1491 
-1505 PEEPLYA
+1505 
-1512 QVAKKVRAKIDQ
+1512 
-1524 LNESASAINRK
+1524 
-1535 MDRINK
+1535 
-1541 IASAGKGVGGFRG
+1541 
-1554 AGQSASPE
+1554 
-1562 EPLYAQVAKKV
+1562 
-1573 SAKIDQLNES
+1573 
-1583 ASAINRKMDRIN
+1583 
-1595 KIASAGKGV
+1595 
-1604 GGFRGAGQSASPEE
+1604 
-1618 PIYAQVAK
+1618 
-1626 KVSAKIDQLNE
+1626 
-1637 SASAINRKMDRINKI
+1637 
-1652 ASAGKGVGGF
+1652 
-1662 RGAGQSASPEEP
+1662 
-1674 LYAQVAK
+1674 
-1681 KVSAK
+1681 
-1686 IDQLNESASAINR
+1686 
-1699 KIDRINKIAS
+1699 
-1709 AGKGVG
+1709 
-1715 GFSGAGQSAS
+1715 
-1725 PEEPIYA
+1725 
-1732 QVAKKVSAKI
+1732 
-1742 DQLNESASAINRK
+1742 
-1755 IDRINKIAS
+1755 
-1764 AGKGVGGF
+1764 
-1772 SGAGQSASPEP
+1772 SASPEP

-1798 SLRRS
+1798 PLRRS
-1803 AAVNDLSKVGLS
+1803 AAVDDLSKVGLS
-1815 REQELTRRIGDLN
+1815 REQELTSRIGDLN
-1828 QAVSEAKAGH
+1828 QAVSEAKTGH
-1838 FDKLEQKIDELKD
+1838 FGKLEQKIDELKD
-1851 STKKNALKL
+1851 STKKNAVNL
-1860 WVESAKQVPTGL
+1860 WIGSAKQVPTGL

-1883 HTRINSNVQSGTI
+1883 HTRINSNVKNGAI

-1924 GSAHLSEYDKIGFN
+1924 GSIPLSDYDKIGFN

-1969 LTNTFSTGSYS
+1969 LTNTFSQGSYS
-1980 LMKANVEHGVK
+1980 LAKAELGVK
-1991 NTTKGGFQKS
+1991 NINTKSGFQKS

>member
-17 NQTDFVPQRFINNLQ
+17 NPTDFVPQRFINNLQ
-32 AAFIKVD
+32 VAFLKVD
-39 NAVASFDPDQ
+39 SAVASFDPDQ

-79 KNPTKKN
+79 KNPAKKN

-133 KDPSKINTQQIQNF
+133 KDPSKINTQTIRNF

-182 RSDEKFMG
+182 RSDQKFMG
-190 VFDEFL
+190 VFDESL
-196 KARQEAEKNA
+196 KERQETEKNA
-206 EPTGG
+206 EPAG

-237 PRPDFEQNIATT
+237 PRPDFEQNLATT

-308 LMGSHS
+308 LMGGHS
-314 GIEPE
+314 NIEPE

-349 NVATLINAHLNNG
+349 NVATLINAHLYNG

-369 NENGIKNPSFYLYK
+369 NEDGIKNPSFYLYK
-383 QDQLT
+383 EDQLT
-388 GLKQALSQEE
+388 GLKQAMSQEE

-405 MEFLAQNNAKLDN
+405 MEFLARNNAKLDN

-445 GSDHIA
+445 GNDHIA
-451 FVSKKDPKHLA
+451 FVSKKDNKHLA
-462 LVTEFG
+462 LITEFG

-483 DKALDGETKT
+483 DKALDGEVKT

-508 YSNFKYTNVSKSPDK
+508 YSNFKYTNASKSPDK
-523 GLGATNGVSHLEANF
+523 GVGATNGVSHLEANF

-589 LVGKVS
+589 MVGKVS
-595 NFNKAVAEA
+595 NFNQAVAEA

-619 LEKSLRKRESLEKEV
+619 LEKSLRKREHLEKEV

-677 FDPNLKGVRSELSD
+677 FDPNLKGIRSELSD

-714 NNDFSKAEETLKALK
+714 NNDFSKAEETLKTLK

-758 KNKDFSKVTQAKSD
+758 KNNDFSKVTQAKSD

-787 DKVDNL
+787 DKVENL

-801 LTGNFSK
+801 LTGDFSK
-808 VEQALAELKNLSLD
+808 VEQVLAELKSLSLD
-822 LGKNS
+822 QKNESFNVGKNS
-827 DLQFVRDGVRGTL
+827 DLQSVRDSVRGTL

-850 TTLTKN
+850 TKLSKN

-871 SNNNNNGLKNNEEP
+871 SNSNGLKNNEEP

-890 NKKKAG
+890 NKKKTG
-896 QATSPEEPIY
+896 QAT
-906 AQVARKMSVKIDQL
+906 
-920 NEAASAINRKI
+920 
-931 DRINKIASAGKGVG
+931 
-945 GFSGA
+945 
-950 GQSASP
+950 SP

-975 NESASAINR
+975 NEAT
-984 KIDRINKIASAGK
+984 
-997 GVGGFS
+997 
-1003 GAGQSASPEEPIY
+1003 
-1016 AQVAKKVRAK
+1016 
-1026 IDQLNESASAIN
+1026 
-1038 RKMDRI
+1038 
-1044 NKIASAG
+1044 
-1051 KGVGGF
+1051 
-1057 RGAGQSASPE
+1057 
-1067 EPIYAQVAK
+1067 
-1076 KVRAKIDQ
+1076 
-1084 LNESASAINRKMD
+1084 
-1097 RINKIASAGKGV
+1097 
-1109 GGFSGAGQSASP
+1109 
-1121 EEPLYAQVAKKVRA
+1121 
-1135 KIDQL
+1135 
-1140 NESASAINRKID
+1140 
-1152 RINKIASA
+1152 
-1160 GKGVGGFRGAG
+1160 
-1171 QSASPEEP
+1171 
-1179 IYAQVAKKVSAKID
+1179 
-1193 QLNESASAINRK
+1193 
-1205 MDRIN
+1205 
-1210 KIASA
+1210 
-1215 GKGVGGFSGAGQSA
+1215 
-1229 SPEEPLYAQVAK
+1229 
-1241 KVSAKIDQ
+1241 
-1249 LNESASAINRK
+1249 
-1260 IDRINKIA
+1260 
-1268 SAGKGVGGFSGAG
+1268 
-1281 QSASPEE
+1281 
-1288 PLYAQV
+1288 
-1294 AKKVRAKIDQLN
+1294 
-1306 ESASAI
+1306 
-1312 NRKMDRINKIA
+1312 
-1323 SAGKGVGGFR
+1323 
-1333 GAGQSASPEEPL
+1333 
-1345 YAQVAK
+1345 
-1351 KVSAKID
+1351 
-1358 QLNESAS
+1358 
-1365 AINRK
+1365 
-1370 IDRINKIA
+1370 
-1378 SAGKGVGG
+1378 
-1386 FRGAGQSASPEEPL
+1386 
-1400 YAQVAKKVRA
+1400 
-1410 KIDQLNESASAI
+1410 
-1422 NRKIDRINKIAS
+1422 
-1434 AGKGVGGFRGA
+1434 
-1445 GQSASPEEPLYAQ
+1445 
-1458 VAKKVRAKIDQLNES
+1458 
-1473 ASAINRKIDRIN
+1473 
-1485 KIASAG
+1485 
-1491 KGVGGFSGAGQSAS
+1491 
-1505 PEEPLYA
+1505 
-1512 QVAKKVRAKIDQ
+1512 
-1524 LNESASAINRK
+1524 
-1535 MDRINK
+1535 
-1541 IASAGKGVGGFRG
+1541 
-1554 AGQSASPE
+1554 
-1562 EPLYAQVAKKV
+1562 
-1573 SAKIDQLNES
+1573 
-1583 ASAINRKMDRIN
+1583 
-1595 KIASAGKGV
+1595 
-1604 GGFRGAGQSASPEE
+1604 
-1618 PIYAQVAK
+1618 
-1626 KVSAKIDQLNE
+1626 
-1637 SASAINRKMDRINKI
+1637 
-1652 ASAGKGVGGF
+1652 
-1662 RGAGQSASPEEP
+1662 
-1674 LYAQVAK
+1674 
-1681 KVSAK
+1681 
-1686 IDQLNESASAINR
+1686 
-1699 KIDRINKIAS
+1699 
-1709 AGKGVG
+1709 
-1715 GFSGAGQSAS
+1715 
-1725 PEEPIYA
+1725 
-1732 QVAKKVSAKI
+1732 
-1742 DQLNESASAINRK
+1742 SAINRK

-1798 SLRRS
+1798 PLRRY
-1803 AAVNDLSKVGLS
+1803 AGVNDLSKVGLS
-1815 REQELTRRIGDLN
+1815 REQELTRRIGDLS
-1828 QAVSEAKAGH
+1828 QAVSEAKTGH
-1838 FDKLEQKIDELKD
+1838 FGNLEQKIDELKD
-1851 STKKNALKL
+1851 STKNNALKL
-1860 WVESAKQVPTGL
+1860 YAESAKQVPTGL

-1883 HTRINSNVQSGTI
+1883 HTCINSNIQGGKI
-1896 NEKATGMLT
+1896 NEKATGMLNA
-1905 QKNPEW
+1905 KNPEW

-1924 GSAHLSEYDKIGFN
+1924 GSAPLSEYDNIGFN

-1951 STKLNNAVKDI
+1951 STKLNSAVKDI
-1962 KSSFVQF
+1962 KSNFVQF
-1969 LTNTFSTGSYS
+1969 LTNTFSQGSYN
-1980 LMKANVEHGVK
+1980 LMKANAELGVK
-1991 NTTKGGFQKS
+1991 NINTKSGFQKS